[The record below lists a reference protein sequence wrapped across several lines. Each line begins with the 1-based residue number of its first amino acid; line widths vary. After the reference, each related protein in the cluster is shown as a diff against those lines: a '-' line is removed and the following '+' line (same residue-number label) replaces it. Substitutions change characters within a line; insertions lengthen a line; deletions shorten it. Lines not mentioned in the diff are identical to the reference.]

1 MADLEAVLAD
11 VSYLMA
17 MEKSKSTPAARAS
30 KKITLP
36 EPSIRSVMQKY
47 LEERGEL
54 TFDKIFHQKIG
65 FLLFKDYCMNE
76 IDEAVPQLKFYE
88 EIKEYEKLDSEEE
101 RLSRSRQIYDTYIM
115 KELLSCSH
123 PFSKQAVDHV
133 QTHLAKKQVPAS
145 LFQPYIEEIC
155 DSLRGKI
162 FQKFMESDKFT
173 RFCQWKNVELNIHL
187 TMNDFSVHRIIGRGG
202 FGEVYG
208 CRKADTGKMYAMKC
222 LDKKRIKMK
231 QGETLALNE
240 RIMLSLVST
249 GDCPFIVCMTYAFH
263 TPDKLCFILDLMNG
277 GDLHYH
283 LSQHGVFSEKEMR
296 FYATEIIL
304 GLEHMHNRFV
314 VYRDLKPANI
324 LLDEHG
330 HVRISDLGLACDFSK
345 KKPHASVGTHGYM
358 APEVLQKGTA
368 YDSSADWFS
377 LGCML
382 FKLLRGHSPFRQHKT
397 KDKHEIDRM
406 TLTVNVELPDSFSPE
421 LKSLL
426 EGLLQRDVSKRLGCQ
441 GRSAQEVKEHPFFK
455 GIDWQQ
461 VYLQK
466 YPPPLIP
473 PRGEVNAAD
482 AFDIGSFDEEDTKG
496 IKLLDSDQE
505 LYKNFPLVISE
516 RWQQEVAETV
526 YDAVNADTDKIEA
539 RKRAKNKQLGH
550 EEDYALGKDCIMHG
564 YMLKLGNP
572 FLTQWQR
579 RYFYL
584 FPNRLEWRGEGES
597 RQSLGCSLMGSS
609 QSAAVREAGVMLE
622 WIQLGL
628 TFLIRDEDRGP
639 PPSAPPLLLS
649 VIPGGFI
656 KQLVRETEQEAK
668 AARQR
673 KESRVGTK
681 EEVRAEGSHPAT
693 GSWVSPGV
701 PQASSK
707 PSETSPK
714 PAETPRPGASKVG
727 KPLWSGK
734 SPKDSFLGGS
744 SPSPAPAPSQG
755 PQRGSKVPVKEGDVP
770 KGTVPE
776 STKEKGTPLRH
787 EEPPAKVKT
796 QRELLSARKEPEKMK
811 KDVGRGKKEPREIKK
826 PEKTTNKSE
835 SVKEE
840 PGGIQEKSTDVGKEE
855 GTAKE
860 SSGRSKEMSKSMEKD
875 QDQEA
880 LGESTDKDQA
890 PRDVWYEA
898 EKVWLIQQ
906 DGFTLATQLKPDV
919 GTPELPAGRVRVRRD
934 EDGTVTEVDED
945 SVQRTNPPSLDQAE
959 DLAALISLNECSV
972 MNTLRQRFRARLPCT
987 YAGPNLV
994 AIATRTA
1001 PASGV
1006 PRGKR
1011 DNLPPHIC
1019 SLAHR
1024 AYRNLLMQR
1033 QDQAIIPLG
1042 HSGAG
1047 RTRCC
1052 QSALEYLVG
1061 TAGSLDGRVTVEKI
1075 QAMFTVLGAFGSVT
1089 TGHSSSSTRFSMV
1102 LSLDFSATG
1111 QVTAAHL
1118 QTLLLERARVS
1129 QQPEGESSFNVFPLL
1144 LAGLDVAERTMLH
1157 LHQVAESN
1165 SFGIKP
1171 FTKPEDKQRAS
1182 VAFSQ
1187 LRAAM
1192 GTLGITPE
1200 EQAAVWRILAGIYH
1214 LGAAGACKVGRKQFL
1229 RFESASHAAEVL
1241 GCDVEEL
1248 GTAVFK
1254 HHLKHILAQVTAR
1267 GRPQAEESPPG
1278 PKMTGVECVEGMASG
1293 LYEELFAAVVL
1304 LINRSFSSQ
1313 HLSMASIAVV
1323 DTPGFQSPRQQR
1335 SERAATFEE
1344 LCHNYVQERLQ
1355 GLFYEKTFLREMERY
1370 REENVEVS
1378 FDLPERSPLAT
1389 LSIIDLICSQPQVLP
1404 GSPGAA
1410 RRGLLWILDEE
1421 VLIPGSGD
1429 GTAFERLCS
1438 YFATKGPDQEGEG
1451 HLRRCEQTL
1460 HFEICHQLGT
1470 APVRYDLT
1478 GWVSKAKFNLS
1489 AQNAIQVLQNS
1500 TLAAVRELV
1509 QPRAGA
1515 PLSCRALAGLEGRS
1529 QAALHRNAC
1538 LRKTFA
1544 SSFAAVR
1551 KRSVC
1556 AQIKL
1561 QADALTNLLRR
1572 AQLHFVHCLLPG
1584 MGQEGPVPRPPA
1596 PPDAAPQ
1603 LDVVALRTQLEGTQL
1618 LDALRLH
1625 RVGYSDRLL
1634 LTQFRRRFQV
1644 LAPEVMKK
1652 HNSAYEVPNESK
1664 AIEELFQALDL
1675 EKKSIAIGRTQ
1686 VFLKPGVISR
1696 LEKQR
1701 DKLIAQKMTLLQ
1713 AACKGFL
1720 SRQKFKR
1727 LKIQRLAVRC
1737 IQKNVVVFQAVRHWP
1752 WWQLLSH
1759 VRPLLSIN
1767 VAEEQLRAKEEELAA
1782 LRRKLEKSEQACS
1795 ELRQNTESLESK
1807 IIDLTTEL
1815 SDERYKGD
1823 VTCQAL
1829 DGERAERLRGTRE
1842 LQELQSKHD
1851 QVQKKLEAVEKQL
1864 EEAQQLV
1871 QLREMKI
1878 SGSGGE
1884 DEWQVRFD
1892 CAQTEIVF
1900 LRKRLA
1906 QLEERLE
1913 VELGTR
1919 TGLEQKLGEAQAAC
1933 QAARDG
1939 AQRLRRRCH
1948 RLLCELEDARVL
1960 AENQQSRSHELE
1972 KRQKKF
1978 DLQLAQALGQS
1989 AFEKSLR
1996 EKLSQEN
2003 TSIRWEMGKL
2013 QQSLEHKEAEVAR
2026 LEQQVA
2032 VLAGRVQELSSPGA
2046 TDTVPVLKKKLWDL
2060 EGSAADQKKE
2070 LERQTAAVDHL
2081 EQLHE
2086 RLELE
2091 IERMKQIH
2099 QKELEDKDEE
2109 LEDTQKSCQ
2118 KRLRQLEMQLE
2129 QEHEQKQ
2136 MVLHEKQDLEGLI
2149 GTLCEQIGHRDFDV
2163 EKRLRRDLRRTRALL
2178 ADVQLLL
2185 AAPAEPRGS
2194 AQELENLRKQLEESE
2209 AKCAEAQRSQQT
2221 AALELENLHT
2231 ELETLS
2237 KSKTLVDEQLFQLQH
2252 ERADLLKRIDE
2263 DQEDLNELMEKHK
2276 ALIAQSAT
2284 DIAQIREL
2292 QTQVEDVKKE
2302 KQSLQEKLQAAQA
2315 RAAQLEQ
2322 SPAERSIVSR
2332 QEARIRDL
2340 ESQLDFQAVQMKR
2353 FEVLVLRLR
2362 DSIIQM
2368 GEELEKAAESEAR
2381 EKENTRYYQRRM
2393 EEMKADMDELVQ
2405 RELESSRR
2413 RMELEQ
2419 QLAELA
2425 EVRQVLQ
2432 ADLGTSIRRI
2442 ADLQVALEGLRDSDD
2457 SDAESVQTVQESL
2470 CSRRDTDAC
2479 STVGSVLSLEPT
2491 ESVKSWPSS
2500 STGWTSLA
2508 SASVAGSISAP
2519 SIGSRSTQSLRVSR
2533 DTKDPA
2539 LSRPLSSRSSA
2550 RPGEAADTGRTASPL
2565 LAARR
2570 REYGKPLA
2578 EEEDLESPKKPVDR
2592 TGEMSPSV
2600 LRRGGSPAADG
2611 RFPSAVSPPVPSRRR
2626 LSVAS
2631 GPVSVASGPVSSS
2644 AALSEYVEEL
2654 RRQRGAERELGLPAL
2669 GDTSPLPIY
2678 RTTGASALRRSRAV
2692 PAAEEPPG
2700 RLEGDQA
2707 GEGEGAGTSLTR
2719 SSSLRSMA
2727 SEPAEPPRSPALKK
2741 TSKFG
2746 SYDSLLPALDGSSR
2760 RPSSPAAGTEVPR
2773 LSSWRSCLEPS
2784 LEDVELGKEP
2794 EGFLSSLSGDGLG
2807 EGKGSDPFSW
2817 RIPTL
2822 NYERRTK
2829 VDFDDFLPAIRKSRS
2844 ASSLARPR
2852 RDRRDG
2858 HRPLTV
2864 RFEDEALAGSLEPS
2878 DTKCTAKGSPA
2889 PREEPGDLSDS
2900 SSSSGSH
2907 LSSRS
2912 ADSIKRRPQARGDGE
2927 GASGRAGSQG
2937 SAMSRRAEAEG
2948 KEDDVSSIMRK
2959 YLGKE

>member
-1 MADLEAVLAD
+1 MAI
-11 VSYLMA
+11 S
-17 MEKSKSTPAARAS
+17 
-30 KKITLP
+30 
-36 EPSIRSVMQKY
+36 
-47 LEERGEL
+47 
-54 TFDKIFHQKIG
+54 
-65 FLLFKDYCMNE
+65 
-76 IDEAVPQLKFYE
+76 
-88 EIKEYEKLDSEEE
+88 
-101 RLSRSRQIYDTYIM
+101 SR
-115 KELLSCSH
+115 
-123 PFSKQAVDHV
+123 
-133 QTHLAKKQVPAS
+133 
-145 LFQPYIEEIC
+145 
-155 DSLRGKI
+155 
-162 FQKFMESDKFT
+162 
-173 RFCQWKNVELNIHL
+173 
-187 TMNDFSVHRIIGRGG
+187 
-202 FGEVYG
+202 
-208 CRKADTGKMYAMKC
+208 
-222 LDKKRIKMK
+222 
-231 QGETLALNE
+231 LALWE
-240 RIMLSLVST
+240 
-249 GDCPFIVCMTYAFH
+249 
-263 TPDKLCFILDLMNG
+263 
-277 GDLHYH
+277 
-283 LSQHGVFSEKEMR
+283 
-296 FYATEIIL
+296 
-304 GLEHMHNRFV
+304 
-314 VYRDLKPANI
+314 
-324 LLDEHG
+324 
-330 HVRISDLGLACDFSK
+330 
-345 KKPHASVGTHGYM
+345 
-358 APEVLQKGTA
+358 QK
-368 YDSSADWFS
+368 
-377 LGCML
+377 
-382 FKLLRGHSPFRQHKT
+382 
-397 KDKHEIDRM
+397 
-406 TLTVNVELPDSFSPE
+406 
-421 LKSLL
+421 
-426 EGLLQRDVSKRLGCQ
+426 
-441 GRSAQEVKEHPFFK
+441 
-455 GIDWQQ
+455 
-461 VYLQK
+461 
-466 YPPPLIP
+466 
-473 PRGEVNAAD
+473 
-482 AFDIGSFDEEDTKG
+482 
-496 IKLLDSDQE
+496 
-505 LYKNFPLVISE
+505 
-516 RWQQEVAETV
+516 
-526 YDAVNADTDKIEA
+526 
-539 RKRAKNKQLGH
+539 
-550 EEDYALGKDCIMHG
+550 
-564 YMLKLGNP
+564 
-572 FLTQWQR
+572 
-579 RYFYL
+579 
-584 FPNRLEWRGEGES
+584 
-597 RQSLGCSLMGSS
+597 
-609 QSAAVREAGVMLE
+609 
-622 WIQLGL
+622 
-628 TFLIRDEDRGP
+628 IRDEDRGP

-668 AARQR
+668 AARRR

-681 EEVRAEGSHPAT
+681 DEPAGKDGEASKGPLRNGLKAEGQGDKGVTAPPHKDLPPEKAVLGTVPSKTPAPAPGPAAPAPKPAETPPKKAETSPKTAAPASKPAETPLKTAAPAPKPAETLPKTAAPAPKPAETLPKTAAPAPKPAETPLKRAETPHKPAET
-693 GSWVSPGV
+693 SSKTAETSSKTAE
-701 PQASSK
+701 ASSK
-707 PSETSPK
+707 PSETTPK
-714 PAETPRPGASKVG
+714 PAETPRPGAPTVG
-727 KPLWSGK
+727 KPLWPGK
-734 SPKDSFLGGS
+734 SPKDSFLGGG
-744 SPSPAPAPSQG
+744 PPTPAPAPSQG
-755 PQRGSKVPVKEGDVP
+755 PQRSSKVPVKEGDVP

-776 STKEKGTPLRH
+776 SIKKEKGTVPESIKKEKGTVPESTKKEKGTVPENTKKEKGTVPESIKKEKGTVPENTKKEKGTPLRH
-787 EEPPAKVKT
+787 EGPPAKVKP

-811 KDVGRGKKEPREIKK
+811 KDVGHGKKEAREIKK
-826 PEKTTNKSE
+826 PEKTTDESE
-835 SVKEE
+835 GLKGE
-840 PGGIQEKSTDVGKEE
+840 PGGTQEKSTDVKKEVGKVKEDLGKGKEMLKE
-855 GTAKE
+855 SKGTGKSTDKDQAKE
-860 SSGRSKEMSKSMEKD
+860 TSGKSKEMSKSTEKD
-875 QDQEA
+875 QDKEA

-934 EDGTVTEVDED
+934 EDGTVSEVDED

-987 YAGPNLV
+987 YAGPSLV
-994 AIATRTA
+994 AIGTGPATPG
-1001 PASGV
+1001 PAGKV

-1033 QDQAIIPLG
+1033 QDQAIVPLG

-1061 TAGSLDGRVTVEKI
+1061 MAGSLEGRVSVEKI

-1089 TGHSSSSTRFSMV
+1089 TSHSSSSTRFSMV

-1118 QTLLLERARVS
+1118 QTLLLERARVA
-1129 QQPEGESSFNVFPLL
+1129 QQPEGESSFNIFPLL

-1171 FTKPEDKQRAS
+1171 FTKPEDKQRAA

-1192 GTLGITPE
+1192 GTLGITTE
-1200 EQAAVWRILAGIYH
+1200 EQAALWRILAGIYH

-1229 RFESASHAAEVL
+1229 RFESASRAAEVL

-1248 GTAVFK
+1248 STAVFK
-1254 HHLKHILAQVTAR
+1254 HHLRHILAQVTAR
-1267 GRPQAEESPPG
+1267 GQPQAEESQPE
-1278 PKMTGVECVEGMASG
+1278 PKMTGAECVQGMASG
-1293 LYEELFAAVVL
+1293 LYEELFAAVVS

-1323 DTPGFQSPRQQR
+1323 DSPGFQSPRQQR

-1389 LSIIDLICSQPQVLP
+1389 LSIIDLSCSQPQVLP
-1404 GSPGAA
+1404 GSAGAA

-1438 YFATKGPDQEGEG
+1438 YFATKGPDQEG

-1500 TLAAVRELV
+1500 TVAAVRELLR
-1509 QPRAGA
+1509 PRAGA
-1515 PLSCRALAGLEGRS
+1515 PLSCRGLAGLEGRS

-1544 SSFAAVR
+1544 SSLAALR

-1572 AQLHFVHCLLPG
+1572 SQLHFVHCLLPG

-1603 LDVVALRTQLEGTQL
+1603 LDMVALRTQLEGTQL

-1652 HNSAYEVPNESK
+1652 HSSAYEVPDESK

-1675 EKKSIAIGRTQ
+1675 EKKSVAIGRTQ
-1686 VFLKPGVISR
+1686 VFLKPGVMSR

-1727 LKIQRLAVRC
+1727 LKIQRLAIRC
-1737 IQKNVVVFQAVRHWP
+1737 IQKNLLVFQTVRHWP

-1759 VRPLLSIN
+1759 VRPLLSVN
-1767 VAEEQLRAKEEELAA
+1767 LAEEQLRAKEEELAA

-1795 ELRQNTESLESK
+1795 ELRLTTESLESK

-1851 QVQKKLEAVEKQL
+1851 QVQKKLESVEKQL

-1913 VELGTR
+1913 AELGTR

-1939 AQRLRRRCH
+1939 AQRLRRRCQ
-1948 RLLCELEDARVL
+1948 RLACELEDARVL

-2032 VLAGRVQELSSPGA
+2032 VLAGRVQELSGPGA
-2046 TDTVPVLKKKLWDL
+2046 TDTVPALKKKLWDL
-2060 EGSAADQKKE
+2060 EGSAAEQKKE

-2081 EQLHE
+2081 EQAHE

-2185 AAPAEPRGS
+2185 PAPAQPAGS
-2194 AQELENLRKQLEESE
+2194 AQELEHLRKQLEESQ
-2209 AKCAEAQRSQQT
+2209 AKCAEVQGAQQT
-2221 AALELENLHT
+2221 TAQELENLHT

-2237 KSKTLVDEQLFQLQH
+2237 RNKTLVDEQLVQLQH

-2302 KQSLQEKLQAAQA
+2302 KQGLQEKLQAAQA
-2315 RAAQLEQ
+2315 RVAQLEQ
-2322 SPAERSIVSR
+2322 CPAERSIVSR

-2457 SDAESVQTVQESL
+2457 SDADSVRTARESL

-2479 STVGSVLSLEPT
+2479 SSVGSVLSLEPA
-2491 ESVKSWPSS
+2491 ESIKSWPSS
-2500 STGWTSLA
+2500 SAGWTSLA

-2519 SIGSRSTQSLRVSR
+2519 SLGSRSTQSLRVSR

-2539 LSRPLSSRSSA
+2539 LTPLSSRSAA
-2550 RPGEAADTGRTASPL
+2550 RPGEAADRGKTESPL
-2565 LAARR
+2565 LRARR

-2578 EEEDLESPKKPVDR
+2578 EEEELESPKKPVDR
-2592 TGEMSPSV
+2592 TGETSPSV
-2600 LRRGGSPAADG
+2600 LRRGGSPAPDG
-2611 RFPSAVSPPVPSRRR
+2611 RFPSAVSPPVPGRRR

-2631 GPVSVASGPVSSS
+2631 GPVPSS

-2654 RRQRGAERELGLPAL
+2654 RRQREPGLPGL

-2678 RTTGASALRRSRAV
+2678 RTTGAAALRRSRAV

-2700 RLEGDQA
+2700 RLQGDQA
-2707 GEGEGAGTSLTR
+2707 GDGEGAGASLTR

-2741 TSKFG
+2741 ASKFG
-2746 SYDSLLPALDGSSR
+2746 SYDSLLLALDGSGR

-2773 LSSWRSCLEPS
+2773 LGSWRSCLEPA
-2784 LEDVELGKEP
+2784 LEDAEPGKEP
-2794 EGFLSSLSGDGLG
+2794 QGFLSSLSSDGLG
-2807 EGKGSDPFSW
+2807 EGKASDPFSW

-2829 VDFDDFLPAIRKSRS
+2829 VDFDDFLPAIRKSCS

-2864 RFEDEALAGSLEPS
+2864 RFEDEAVAGGLES
-2878 DTKCTAKGSPA
+2878 SETKAKCGSA
-2889 PREEPGDLSDS
+2889 SREEPGDFSDS
-2900 SSSSGSH
+2900 SSSSGSR

-2912 ADSIKRRPQARGDGE
+2912 AGSVKRRPQPPGGDGE
-2927 GASGRAGSQG
+2927 GSSGRAGTQG

-2948 KEDDVSSIMRK
+2948 KEDDVSSIMKK
-2959 YLGKE
+2959 YLGKD

>member
-1 MADLEAVLAD
+1 MAI
-11 VSYLMA
+11 S
-17 MEKSKSTPAARAS
+17 
-30 KKITLP
+30 
-36 EPSIRSVMQKY
+36 
-47 LEERGEL
+47 
-54 TFDKIFHQKIG
+54 
-65 FLLFKDYCMNE
+65 
-76 IDEAVPQLKFYE
+76 
-88 EIKEYEKLDSEEE
+88 
-101 RLSRSRQIYDTYIM
+101 SR
-115 KELLSCSH
+115 
-123 PFSKQAVDHV
+123 
-133 QTHLAKKQVPAS
+133 
-145 LFQPYIEEIC
+145 
-155 DSLRGKI
+155 
-162 FQKFMESDKFT
+162 
-173 RFCQWKNVELNIHL
+173 
-187 TMNDFSVHRIIGRGG
+187 
-202 FGEVYG
+202 
-208 CRKADTGKMYAMKC
+208 
-222 LDKKRIKMK
+222 
-231 QGETLALNE
+231 LALWE
-240 RIMLSLVST
+240 
-249 GDCPFIVCMTYAFH
+249 
-263 TPDKLCFILDLMNG
+263 
-277 GDLHYH
+277 
-283 LSQHGVFSEKEMR
+283 
-296 FYATEIIL
+296 
-304 GLEHMHNRFV
+304 
-314 VYRDLKPANI
+314 
-324 LLDEHG
+324 
-330 HVRISDLGLACDFSK
+330 
-345 KKPHASVGTHGYM
+345 
-358 APEVLQKGTA
+358 QK
-368 YDSSADWFS
+368 
-377 LGCML
+377 
-382 FKLLRGHSPFRQHKT
+382 
-397 KDKHEIDRM
+397 
-406 TLTVNVELPDSFSPE
+406 
-421 LKSLL
+421 
-426 EGLLQRDVSKRLGCQ
+426 
-441 GRSAQEVKEHPFFK
+441 
-455 GIDWQQ
+455 
-461 VYLQK
+461 
-466 YPPPLIP
+466 
-473 PRGEVNAAD
+473 
-482 AFDIGSFDEEDTKG
+482 
-496 IKLLDSDQE
+496 
-505 LYKNFPLVISE
+505 
-516 RWQQEVAETV
+516 
-526 YDAVNADTDKIEA
+526 
-539 RKRAKNKQLGH
+539 
-550 EEDYALGKDCIMHG
+550 
-564 YMLKLGNP
+564 
-572 FLTQWQR
+572 
-579 RYFYL
+579 
-584 FPNRLEWRGEGES
+584 
-597 RQSLGCSLMGSS
+597 
-609 QSAAVREAGVMLE
+609 
-622 WIQLGL
+622 
-628 TFLIRDEDRGP
+628 IRDEDRGP

-656 KQLVRETEQEAK
+656 RQLVRETEQEAK
-668 AARQR
+668 AARRR

-681 EEVRAEGSHPAT
+681 EEPTEKDGEAGGGGAAEGPLRNGLKAEGQGAKGVTAPPHKELPPEKAVPGTVPSKIPAPAPGPAAPAPKPAEATPKKAETSPKTAAPVPKLAETPPKRAETPRKPAEASSKPAET
-693 GSWVSPGV
+693 SPKTAE
-701 PQASSK
+701 ASSK
-707 PSETSPK
+707 PSETTPK
-714 PAETPRPGASKVG
+714 LAETPRPGAPKVG
-727 KPLWSGK
+727 KPLWPGK
-734 SPKDSFLGGS
+734 SLRDSFLGGS
-744 SPSPAPAPSQG
+744 PPAPAPAPSQG
-755 PQRGSKVPVKEGDVP
+755 PQQGSKVPAKEGNVA
-770 KGTVPE
+770 KGTVPETTKKEKGTVLETTKEKGTVLDTTKKEKGTVTETTKEKGTVLETTKKEKGTVTE
-776 STKEKGTPLRH
+776 STKEKGTAPRR
-787 EEPPAKVKT
+787 EEPLAKVKA
-796 QRELLSARKEPEKMK
+796 QWELLSARKEPEKMK
-811 KDVGRGKKEPREIKK
+811 KDVGRGKKEPKEIKK
-826 PEKTTNKSE
+826 PEKNTNKSE
-835 SVKEE
+835 GVKGE
-840 PGGIQEKSTDVGKEE
+840 PGGIQEKSTDVGKEVGKVKEELGKGKEMLKESE
-855 GTAKE
+855 GIGKSMEKDQAKE
-860 SSGRSKEMSKSMEKD
+860 TSGTSKETSKSMEKD
-875 QDQEA
+875 QDKEA
-880 LGESTDKDQA
+880 SGESTDKEQA

-959 DLAALISLNECSV
+959 DLAALVSLNECSV
-972 MNTLRQRFRARLPCT
+972 LNTLRQRYRARLPCT
-987 YAGPNLV
+987 YAGSSLV
-994 AIATRTA
+994 AIATGPA
-1001 PASGV
+1001 PAGGAGKV

-1052 QSALEYLVG
+1052 QSALEFLVG
-1061 TAGSLDGRVTVEKI
+1061 TAGSLDGRVSVEKI

-1089 TGHSSSSTRFSMV
+1089 TSHSSSSTRFSMV

-1118 QTLLLERARVS
+1118 QTLLLERTRVA
-1129 QQPEGESSFNVFPLL
+1129 QQPEGESSFNIFPLL

-1157 LHQVAESN
+1157 LHQAAESN

-1182 VAFSQ
+1182 VAFTQ

-1192 GTLGITPE
+1192 GTLGITRE

-1229 RFESASHAAEVL
+1229 RFESASRAAEVL

-1254 HHLKHILAQVTAR
+1254 HHLRHILAQVTAR

-1278 PKMTGVECVEGMASG
+1278 PKMTGVECVEGMAAG
-1293 LYEELFAAVVL
+1293 LYEELFAAVVS

-1335 SERAATFEE
+1335 GERAATFEE

-1389 LSIIDLICSQPQVLP
+1389 LSIIDLSCSQPQVLP

-1451 HLRRCEQTL
+1451 QLRRCEQTL

-1500 TLAAVRELV
+1500 TVAAVRELV

-1584 MGQEGPVPRPPA
+1584 MGQEGPVPWPPA

-1652 HNSAYEVPNESK
+1652 HNSAYEVPDESK

-1675 EKKSIAIGRTQ
+1675 EKKSVAVGRTQ

-1727 LKIQRLAVRC
+1727 LKIQRLAIRC
-1737 IQKNVVVFQAVRHWP
+1737 IQKNLVVFQAVRHWP

-1759 VRPLLSIN
+1759 VRPLLSVN

-1842 LQELQSKHD
+1842 LQELQSKHN
-1851 QVQKKLEAVEKQL
+1851 QVQKKLESVEKQL

-1913 VELGTR
+1913 AELGTR

-1939 AQRLRRRCH
+1939 AQRLRRRCQ
-1948 RLLCELEDARVL
+1948 RLACELEDARVL

-2013 QQSLEHKEAEVAR
+2013 QQSLQGVGMMPLEMLWALRAGCECPGSDPRSAQHKEAEVAR

-2032 VLAGRVQELSSPGA
+2032 VLAGRVQELSAPGT
-2046 TDTVPVLKKKLWDL
+2046 TDTVPALKKKLWDL
-2060 EGSAADQKKE
+2060 EGSAAEQKKE

-2081 EQLHE
+2081 EQVHE

-2185 AAPAEPRGS
+2185 AAPAEPGAS
-2194 AQELENLRKQLEESE
+2194 AQELEHLRKQLEESE
-2209 AKCAEAQRSQQT
+2209 ARCAEAQRSQQT
-2221 AALELENLHT
+2221 VALELENLHT

-2237 KSKTLVDEQLFQLQH
+2237 RNKTLVDEQLFQLQH

-2322 SPAERSIVSR
+2322 CPAERSIVSR

-2381 EKENTRYYQRRM
+2381 ERENTRYYQRRM

-2425 EVRQVLQ
+2425 EVRQALQ

-2457 SDAESVQTVQESL
+2457 SDADSARTARESQ

-2479 STVGSVLSLEPT
+2479 SSVGSVLSLEPA
-2491 ESVKSWPSS
+2491 ESLKSWPSS
-2500 STGWTSLA
+2500 SAGWTSLA
-2508 SASVAGSISAP
+2508 SASVAGSVSAP

-2533 DTKDPA
+2533 DTKDAA
-2539 LSRPLSSRSSA
+2539 LSRPLSSRSAA
-2550 RPGEAADTGRTASPL
+2550 RPSDAADPGRTASPL
-2565 LAARR
+2565 PGTRR

-2578 EEEDLESPKKPVDR
+2578 EEEELESPKKPVER
-2592 TGEMSPSV
+2592 IAETSPSM

-2611 RFPSAVSPPVPSRRR
+2611 RVPSAMSPPVPGRRR

-2631 GPVSVASGPVSSS
+2631 GPVPSS

-2654 RRQRGAERELGLPAL
+2654 RRQRGAEREPGLPAL
-2669 GDTSPLPIY
+2669 GDPSPLPIY
-2678 RTTGASALRRSRAV
+2678 RTTGAAALRRSRAV
-2692 PAAEEPPG
+2692 PAAEELPG

-2707 GEGEGAGTSLTR
+2707 GEGEGAGGSLTR

-2741 TSKFG
+2741 ASKFG
-2746 SYDSLLPALDGSSR
+2746 SYDSLLPALDGSGR
-2760 RPSSPAAGTEVPR
+2760 RPSSPAAGMEVPR

-2794 EGFLSSLSGDGLG
+2794 EAFLSSVSSEGLG

-2864 RFEDEALAGSLEPS
+2864 RFEDEAGPEPS
-2878 DTKCTAKGSPA
+2878 EAKGTAKS
-2889 PREEPGDLSDS
+2889 REEPGDLSDS

-2912 ADSIKRRPQARGDGE
+2912 ADSIKRRPQPARGAGE
-2927 GASGRAGSQG
+2927 GSSGTLGSG
-2937 SAMSRRAEAEG
+2937 TSRRAEAEG
-2948 KEDDVSSIMRK
+2948 KEDDVSSIMKK
-2959 YLGKE
+2959 YLGKD

>member
-1 MADLEAVLAD
+1 MYWDVLDGPHCSMHRAILAAGD
-11 VSYLMA
+11 SALGVSM
-17 MEKSKSTPAARAS
+17 
-30 KKITLP
+30 
-36 EPSIRSVMQKY
+36 
-47 LEERGEL
+47 
-54 TFDKIFHQKIG
+54 
-65 FLLFKDYCMNE
+65 
-76 IDEAVPQLKFYE
+76 
-88 EIKEYEKLDSEEE
+88 
-101 RLSRSRQIYDTYIM
+101 
-115 KELLSCSH
+115 ELLG
-123 PFSKQAVDHV
+123 Q
-133 QTHLAKKQVPAS
+133 
-145 LFQPYIEEIC
+145 
-155 DSLRGKI
+155 
-162 FQKFMESDKFT
+162 
-173 RFCQWKNVELNIHL
+173 
-187 TMNDFSVHRIIGRGG
+187 
-202 FGEVYG
+202 
-208 CRKADTGKMYAMKC
+208 
-222 LDKKRIKMK
+222 
-231 QGETLALNE
+231 
-240 RIMLSLVST
+240 MLSDQEVCT
-249 GDCPFIVCMTYAFH
+249 GDTRVEAEEQQ
-263 TPDKLCFILDLMNG
+263 G
-277 GDLHYH
+277 
-283 LSQHGVFSEKEMR
+283 
-296 FYATEIIL
+296 
-304 GLEHMHNRFV
+304 
-314 VYRDLKPANI
+314 PA
-324 LLDEHG
+324 
-330 HVRISDLGLACDFSK
+330 V
-345 KKPHASVGTHGYM
+345 
-358 APEVLQKGTA
+358 
-368 YDSSADWFS
+368 
-377 LGCML
+377 
-382 FKLLRGHSPFRQHKT
+382 
-397 KDKHEIDRM
+397 
-406 TLTVNVELPDSFSPE
+406 
-421 LKSLL
+421 
-426 EGLLQRDVSKRLGCQ
+426 
-441 GRSAQEVKEHPFFK
+441 
-455 GIDWQQ
+455 
-461 VYLQK
+461 
-466 YPPPLIP
+466 PPPLPRRGPGATAAWLAGIP
-473 PRGEVNAAD
+473 VPVWDTSTHRPR
-482 AFDIGSFDEEDTKG
+482 
-496 IKLLDSDQE
+496 Q
-505 LYKNFPLVISE
+505 
-516 RWQQEVAETV
+516 
-526 YDAVNADTDKIEA
+526 
-539 RKRAKNKQLGH
+539 
-550 EEDYALGKDCIMHG
+550 
-564 YMLKLGNP
+564 
-572 FLTQWQR
+572 
-579 RYFYL
+579 
-584 FPNRLEWRGEGES
+584 
-597 RQSLGCSLMGSS
+597 
-609 QSAAVREAGVMLE
+609 
-622 WIQLGL
+622 
-628 TFLIRDEDRGP
+628 IRDEDRGP

-668 AARQR
+668 EARRRR

-681 EEVRAEGSHPAT
+681 EEPTGKDGEPRAGAASEGPLRNGLKAEGQGGKGVTAPPNKELPPVPGTVPSKTPAPGPAETPPKKTETSPKTAAPAPKSAETPPKRAETPCRPT
-693 GSWVSPGV
+693 VT
-701 PQASSK
+701 SSK
-707 PSETSPK
+707 PETSPKTAEAPSKPAETTPKPVETTPK
-714 PAETPRPGASKVG
+714 PAETPQPGAPKVG
-727 KPLWSGK
+727 KLLWPRK
-734 SPKDSFLGGS
+734 SLKDTFLGGS
-744 SPSPAPAPSQG
+744 PPTPAPAPSQG
-755 PQRGSKVPVKEGDVP
+755 PQRGSKVPVKEGDTP
-770 KGTVPE
+770 KGTNPESIKKEKGTIPESTKEKGTIPESTKEKGTILESTKEKGTVPE
-776 STKEKGTPLRH
+776 STKKKGKISEGTKKEKGTILETTKEKGTIPESTKKEKGTIPESSKKEKGTILETTKEKGTILENTKKGTILESSKKEKGTALRH
-787 EEPPAKVKT
+787 EEPPAKGKA

-811 KDVGRGKKEPREIKK
+811 KDVGGGKPEPREVKK
-826 PEKTTNKSE
+826 PEKATNKPE
-835 SVKEE
+835 GLKGE
-840 PGGIQEKSTDVGKEE
+840 PGGMQEKSTDVGREVGKVKEE
-855 GTAKE
+855 LGKGKEMLKE
-860 SSGRSKEMSKSMEKD
+860 SKGIGKSTDKDQAEETPGRSQEVSKSMEKE
-875 QDQEA
+875 QDGEA
-880 LGESTDKDQA
+880 SGESTDKDQA

-898 EKVWLIQQ
+898 EKVWLMQQ

-934 EDGTVTEVDED
+934 EDGTITEVDED

-972 MNTLRQRFRARLPCT
+972 MHTLRQRFRARLPCT
-987 YAGPNLV
+987 YAGPSLV
-994 AIATRTA
+994 AIATATA
-1001 PASGV
+1001 DSTGKI
-1006 PRGKR
+1006 PRGKP
-1011 DNLPPHIC
+1011 DSLPPHIC

-1024 AYRNLLMQR
+1024 AYRNLLLQR
-1033 QDQAIIPLG
+1033 QDQAIVPLG

-1052 QSALEYLVG
+1052 QRALEYLVG

-1075 QAMFTVLGAFGSVT
+1075 QAMFTVLGAFGSVS

-1118 QTLLLERARVS
+1118 QTLLLERARVA
-1129 QQPEGESSFNVFPLL
+1129 QQPEGESSFNIFPLL

-1171 FTKPEDKQRAS
+1171 FTKPEDKQRAL

-1192 GTLGITPE
+1192 GTLGITVE
-1200 EQAAVWRILAGIYH
+1200 EQAAVWRVLAGIYH

-1229 RFESASHAAEVL
+1229 RFESASRAAEVL

-1248 GTAVFK
+1248 GSAVFK
-1254 HHLKHILAQVTAR
+1254 HHLRHILAQVTAR

-1278 PKMTGVECVEGMASG
+1278 LKMTGVECVEGMASG
-1293 LYEELFAAVVL
+1293 LYEELFAAVVS

-1313 HLSMASIAVV
+1313 HLSMGSISIV

-1335 SERAATFEE
+1335 RERAATFEE

-1355 GLFYEKTFLREMERY
+1355 GLFYEKTFLREIERY

-1378 FDLPERSPLAT
+1378 FDLPERSPLAM
-1389 LSIIDLICSQPQVLP
+1389 LSIIDLSCSQPQVLK
-1404 GSPGAA
+1404 GSTGDA

-1421 VLIPGSGD
+1421 VLVPGSGD

-1438 YFATKGPDQEGEG
+1438 YFATKASHQDGEG

-1500 TLAAVRELV
+1500 TVSAVRELV
-1509 QPRAGA
+1509 RARAEA
-1515 PLSCRALAGLEGRS
+1515 PLCCPALAGLEGRS
-1529 QAALHRNAC
+1529 QANLHRNAC
-1538 LRKTFA
+1538 LRKTF
-1544 SSFAAVR
+1544 SSSLAAVR

-1572 AQLHFVHCLLPG
+1572 SQLHFVHCLLPG
-1584 MGQEGPVPRPPA
+1584 MGGEGPVPRPPA

-1652 HNSAYEVPNESK
+1652 HNSAYEVPDESK

-1675 EKKSIAIGRTQ
+1675 EKKSVAIGRTQ

-1727 LKIQRLAVRC
+1727 LKIQRLAIRC
-1737 IQKNVVVFQAVRHWP
+1737 IQKNLQVFQAVRHWP

-1759 VRPLLSIN
+1759 LRPLLSVN
-1767 VAEEQLRAKEEELAA
+1767 LAEEQLRAKEEELAA

-1795 ELRQNTESLESK
+1795 ELRQTTESLESK

-1851 QVQKKLEAVEKQL
+1851 QVQKKLESVEKQL

-1913 VELGTR
+1913 AELGTR
-1919 TGLEQKLGEAQAAC
+1919 TGLEQKLAEAQAAC

-1939 AQRLRRRCH
+1939 AQRLRRRCQ
-1948 RLLCELEDARVL
+1948 RLACELEDARVL
-1960 AENQQSRSHELE
+1960 AESQQSRSHELE
-1972 KRQKKF
+1972 KRQKRF

-2032 VLAGRVQELSSPGA
+2032 VLASRVQELSTPGA
-2046 TDTVPVLKKKLWDL
+2046 MDTVPGLKKKLWDL
-2060 EGSAADQKKE
+2060 EGSAAEQKKD
-2070 LERQTAAVDHL
+2070 LERQTAAVEHL

-2091 IERMKQIH
+2091 MERMKQIH

-2129 QEHEQKQ
+2129 QEHEQRQ
-2136 MVLHEKQDLEGLI
+2136 MVLHEKHDLEGLI

-2163 EKRLRRDLRRTRALL
+2163 EKRLRRDLRRSRALL
-2178 ADVQLLL
+2178 ADAQLLL
-2185 AAPAEPRGS
+2185 AAPAGPGGS
-2194 AQELENLRKQLEESE
+2194 APELEHLRKQLEESE
-2209 AKCAEAQRSQQT
+2209 AKCAEAQRCQQT
-2221 AALELENLHT
+2221 AAQELENLHT

-2237 KSKTLVDEQLFQLQH
+2237 RSKTLVDEQLFQLQH

-2322 SPAERSIVSR
+2322 CPAERSIVSR

-2381 EKENTRYYQRRM
+2381 ERESSRYYQRRM
-2393 EEMKADMDELVQ
+2393 QEMKADMDELVQ

-2413 RMELEQ
+2413 RVELEQ

-2425 EVRQVLQ
+2425 EARQGLQ
-2432 ADLGTSIRRI
+2432 ADLGTSMRRI

-2457 SDAESVQTVQESL
+2457 SDAD
-2470 CSRRDTDAC
+2470 RDAC
-2479 STVGSVLSLEPT
+2479 STVGSVLSLEPA

-2500 STGWTSLA
+2500 SSGWTSLL
-2508 SASVAGSISAP
+2508 SASVAGSVSAP
-2519 SIGSRSTQSLRVSR
+2519 SVGSRSTQSLRVSR

-2539 LSRPLSSRSSA
+2539 PSRPLSSRSSA
-2550 RPGEAADTGRTASPL
+2550 RPTEAADPGRTTSPL

-2570 REYGKPLA
+2570 REFGKPQA
-2578 EEEDLESPKKPVDR
+2578 QEEELESPKKPVDR
-2592 TGEMSPSV
+2592 IGDTSPSL
-2600 LRRGGSPAADG
+2600 LRG
-2611 RFPSAVSPPVPSRRR
+2611 VSPPVPSRRR

-2631 GPVSVASGPVSSS
+2631 GSVPVASGSVSVASGSVPVASESIPVGSGPVPSS

-2654 RRQRGAERELGLPAL
+2654 RRQPGL
-2669 GDTSPLPIY
+2669 GDASPLPIY
-2678 RTTGASALRRSRAV
+2678 RTTGAAALRRSRA
-2692 PAAEEPPG
+2692 ALEEPPG
-2700 RLEGDQA
+2700 RLEGDRA
-2707 GEGEGAGTSLTR
+2707 GDGEGAGASLTR

-2727 SEPAEPPRSPALKK
+2727 SEPAGPPRSPVLKK
-2741 TSKFG
+2741 ASKFG
-2746 SYDSLLPALDGSSR
+2746 SYESLLPGLDGSGR
-2760 RPSSPAAGTEVPR
+2760 RPSSPAAGMEVPR

-2784 LEDVELGKEP
+2784 LEDAELGKEP
-2794 EGFLSSLSGDGLG
+2794 EGLLG

-2829 VDFDDFLPAIRKSRS
+2829 VDFDDFVPAIRKSRS
-2844 ASSLARPR
+2844 ASSLGRAR
-2852 RDRRDG
+2852 RDRRDP
-2858 HRPLTV
+2858 RALTV
-2864 RFEDEALAGSLEPS
+2864 RFEDEAIASGSLERS
-2878 DTKCTAKGSPA
+2878 DTKGTAKG
-2889 PREEPGDLSDS
+2889 REEPGDVSDA
-2900 SSSSGSH
+2900 SSSSGSQR
-2907 LSSRS
+2907 SARS
-2912 ADSIKRRPQARGDGE
+2912 ADSVKRRPQPPRAAGE
-2927 GASGRAGSQG
+2927 GSSGRAGSQG
-2937 SAMSRRAEAEG
+2937 SAVSRRAEAEG
-2948 KEDDVSSIMRK
+2948 REDDVSSIMKK

>member
-1 MADLEAVLAD
+1 
-11 VSYLMA
+11 
-17 MEKSKSTPAARAS
+17 MEPTPHCCQ
-30 KKITLP
+30 LP
-36 EPSIRSVMQKY
+36 PRRG
-47 LEERGEL
+47 RGEAAADPL
-54 TFDKIFHQKIG
+54 G
-65 FLLFKDYCMNE
+65 APRAAAAALGS
-76 IDEAVPQLKFYE
+76 PG
-88 EIKEYEKLDSEEE
+88 
-101 RLSRSRQIYDTYIM
+101 SRGARGWCGTSAP
-115 KELLSCSH
+115 CSH
-123 PFSKQAVDHV
+123 
-133 QTHLAKKQVPAS
+133 
-145 LFQPYIEEIC
+145 
-155 DSLRGKI
+155 R
-162 FQKFMESDKFT
+162 
-173 RFCQWKNVELNIHL
+173 
-187 TMNDFSVHRIIGRGG
+187 
-202 FGEVYG
+202 
-208 CRKADTGKMYAMKC
+208 
-222 LDKKRIKMK
+222 
-231 QGETLALNE
+231 
-240 RIMLSLVST
+240 
-249 GDCPFIVCMTYAFH
+249 
-263 TPDKLCFILDLMNG
+263 
-277 GDLHYH
+277 
-283 LSQHGVFSEKEMR
+283 
-296 FYATEIIL
+296 
-304 GLEHMHNRFV
+304 
-314 VYRDLKPANI
+314 
-324 LLDEHG
+324 
-330 HVRISDLGLACDFSK
+330 
-345 KKPHASVGTHGYM
+345 PH
-358 APEVLQKGTA
+358 Q
-368 YDSSADWFS
+368 
-377 LGCML
+377 
-382 FKLLRGHSPFRQHKT
+382 
-397 KDKHEIDRM
+397 
-406 TLTVNVELPDSFSPE
+406 
-421 LKSLL
+421 
-426 EGLLQRDVSKRLGCQ
+426 
-441 GRSAQEVKEHPFFK
+441 
-455 GIDWQQ
+455 
-461 VYLQK
+461 
-466 YPPPLIP
+466 
-473 PRGEVNAAD
+473 
-482 AFDIGSFDEEDTKG
+482 
-496 IKLLDSDQE
+496 
-505 LYKNFPLVISE
+505 
-516 RWQQEVAETV
+516 
-526 YDAVNADTDKIEA
+526 
-539 RKRAKNKQLGH
+539 
-550 EEDYALGKDCIMHG
+550 
-564 YMLKLGNP
+564 
-572 FLTQWQR
+572 
-579 RYFYL
+579 
-584 FPNRLEWRGEGES
+584 
-597 RQSLGCSLMGSS
+597 
-609 QSAAVREAGVMLE
+609 
-622 WIQLGL
+622 
-628 TFLIRDEDRGP
+628 IRDEDRGP

-668 AARQR
+668 AARRR

-681 EEVRAEGSHPAT
+681 EEPVGRDGDARAGDGPAARGGGASEGPLRNGLKAEGQGDKGVTAPAHKELPPEKAVPGTILSKNPASAPGPAVLAPKPAETPPKRAETPRKPAET
-693 GSWVSPGV
+693 PPKKAETSLKTAAPAPKLVEAPPKRAETPCKPAETSSKTAETSPKTAE
-701 PQASSK
+701 ASSK
-707 PSETSPK
+707 PSET
-714 PAETPRPGASKVG
+714 PRPGAPKVG
-727 KPLWSGK
+727 KPFCPGK
-734 SPKDSFLGGS
+734 TPKDPCLGGS
-744 SPSPAPAPSQG
+744 PPAPAPASSQG
-755 PQRGSKVPVKEGDVP
+755 PQRGNKVPVKEGDTP
-770 KGTVPE
+770 KGTVPK
-776 STKEKGTPLRH
+776 STKKEKGTPPRH
-787 EEPPAKVKT
+787 EEPPAKAKA

-811 KDVGRGKKEPREIKK
+811 KDVGGGKKEPREIKK
-826 PEKTTNKSE
+826 PEKNTNKSE
-835 SVKEE
+835 GLKGE
-840 PGGIQEKSTDVGKEE
+840 PGGIQEKSTDVGKEVGKVKE
-855 GTAKE
+855 ELGKGKEMLKE
-860 SSGRSKEMSKSMEKD
+860 SKGIGKSTDKDQTKETLGKSKEMSKNVEKD
-875 QDQEA
+875 QEKEA
-880 LGESTDKDQA
+880 SGESMDKDQA
-890 PRDVWYEA
+890 PKDVWYEA
-898 EKVWLIQQ
+898 EKVWLLQQ

-919 GTPELPAGRVRVRRD
+919 GTPELPVGRVRVRRD

-987 YAGPNLV
+987 YAGPSLV
-994 AIATRTA
+994 AIATGPA
-1001 PASGV
+1001 PAGSAAKV
-1006 PRGKR
+1006 PRAKR

-1061 TAGSLDGRVTVEKI
+1061 TAGSLDGRVSVEKI

-1089 TGHSSSSTRFSMV
+1089 TSHSSSSTRFSMV

-1118 QTLLLERARVS
+1118 QTLLLERARIA
-1129 QQPEGESSFNVFPLL
+1129 QQPDGESSFNVFPLL

-1157 LHQVAESN
+1157 LHQVDESN

-1192 GTLGITPE
+1192 GTLGITAE

-1229 RFESASHAAEVL
+1229 RFESASRAAEVL

-1254 HHLKHILAQVTAR
+1254 HHLRHILAQVTAR
-1267 GRPQAEESPPG
+1267 GRPPAEESPPG

-1293 LYEELFAAVVL
+1293 LYEELFAAVVS

-1355 GLFYEKTFLREMERY
+1355 GLFYEKTFLWQMERY

-1389 LSIIDLICSQPQVLP
+1389 LSIIDLSCSQPQVLP

-1438 YFATKGPDQEGEG
+1438 YFAMKGPDQEGDG

-1500 TLAAVRELV
+1500 TVAAVRALV
-1509 QPRAGA
+1509 QPRASA

-1544 SSFAAVR
+1544 SSFAALR

-1572 AQLHFVHCLLPG
+1572 SQLHFVHCLLPG
-1584 MGQEGPVPRPPA
+1584 MGREGPVPRPPA

-1652 HNSAYEVPNESK
+1652 HNSAYEVPDESK

-1675 EKKSIAIGRTQ
+1675 EKKSVAIGRTQ

-1737 IQKNVVVFQAVRHWP
+1737 IQKNLVVFQAVRHWP

-1759 VRPLLSIN
+1759 VRPLLSVN
-1767 VAEEQLRAKEEELAA
+1767 LAEEQLRAKEEEMAV

-1795 ELRQNTESLESK
+1795 ELRQTTESLESK

-1851 QVQKKLEAVEKQL
+1851 QVQKKLESVEKQL

-1913 VELGTR
+1913 AELGTR
-1919 TGLEQKLGEAQAAC
+1919 TALEQKLGEAQAAC

-1939 AQRLRRRCH
+1939 AQRLRRRCQ
-1948 RLLCELEDARVL
+1948 RLACELEDARVL

-2026 LEQQVA
+2026 LDQRVA
-2032 VLAGRVQELSSPGA
+2032 VLAGRVQELSTPGA
-2046 TDTVPVLKKKLWDL
+2046 TDTVPALKKQLWDL
-2060 EGSAADQKKE
+2060 EGSAAEQRKE

-2081 EQLHE
+2081 EQVHE

-2091 IERMKQIH
+2091 MERMKQIH

-2109 LEDTQKSCQ
+2109 LEDVQKSCQ

-2136 MVLHEKQDLEGLI
+2136 LVLHEKQDLEVLI

-2185 AAPAEPRGS
+2185 AAPAEPGAS
-2194 AQELENLRKQLEESE
+2194 SQELEHLRKQLEESE

-2237 KSKTLVDEQLFQLQH
+2237 RSKTLVDEQLFQLQH

-2322 SPAERSIVSR
+2322 CPAERSIVSR

-2381 EKENTRYYQRRM
+2381 ERENSRYYQRRM

-2457 SDAESVQTVQESL
+2457 SDADSVQTARESL

-2479 STVGSVLSLEPT
+2479 SSVGSVLSLEPA

-2500 STGWTSLA
+2500 SAGWMSLA

-2519 SIGSRSTQSLRVSR
+2519 SVGSRSTQSLRVSR
-2533 DTKDPA
+2533 DTKEPA
-2539 LSRPLSSRSSA
+2539 LSRPLSSRSSS
-2550 RPGEAADTGRTASPL
+2550 RPGEAADSGRTASPL
-2565 LAARR
+2565 LGARR
-2570 REYGKPLA
+2570 RDYGKPLA
-2578 EEEDLESPKKPVDR
+2578 EEEELESPKKPTDR
-2592 TGEMSPSV
+2592 TGETSPSL
-2600 LRRGGSPAADG
+2600 LRRGSSPAADG

-2631 GPVSVASGPVSSS
+2631 GPVPSS

-2654 RRQRGAERELGLPAL
+2654 RRQRAAERELGLPTL
-2669 GDTSPLPIY
+2669 GADTSPLPIY
-2678 RTTGASALRRSRAV
+2678 RTTGAAALRRCQAV
-2692 PAAEEPPG
+2692 PAAEETPG
-2700 RLEGDQA
+2700 RLEGGQA
-2707 GEGEGAGTSLTR
+2707 GEGEGAGASLAR

-2727 SEPAEPPRSPALKK
+2727 SEPAEPSRSPALKRA
-2741 TSKFG
+2741 SKFG
-2746 SYDSLLPALDGSSR
+2746 SYDSLLPALDGSGR
-2760 RPSSPAAGTEVPR
+2760 RPSSPAAGVEVLGVSR

-2807 EGKGSDPFSW
+2807 EGKASDPFSW

-2844 ASSLARPR
+2844 TSSLARPR

-2864 RFEDEALAGSLEPS
+2864 RFEDEAIAGTLES
-2878 DTKCTAKGSPA
+2878 SETKGTAKSS
-2889 PREEPGDLSDS
+2889 REEPGDLSDT

-2912 ADSIKRRPQARGDGE
+2912 ANSIKRRPQPPRGDGE
-2927 GASGRAGSQG
+2927 GSSSRASSQG
-2937 SAMSRRAEAEG
+2937 SGMSRRAEAEG
-2948 KEDDVSSIMRK
+2948 KEDDVSSIMKK
-2959 YLGKE
+2959 YLGKD

>member
-1 MADLEAVLAD
+1 
-11 VSYLMA
+11 
-17 MEKSKSTPAARAS
+17 
-30 KKITLP
+30 
-36 EPSIRSVMQKY
+36 
-47 LEERGEL
+47 
-54 TFDKIFHQKIG
+54 
-65 FLLFKDYCMNE
+65 
-76 IDEAVPQLKFYE
+76 
-88 EIKEYEKLDSEEE
+88 
-101 RLSRSRQIYDTYIM
+101 
-115 KELLSCSH
+115 
-123 PFSKQAVDHV
+123 
-133 QTHLAKKQVPAS
+133 
-145 LFQPYIEEIC
+145 
-155 DSLRGKI
+155 
-162 FQKFMESDKFT
+162 
-173 RFCQWKNVELNIHL
+173 
-187 TMNDFSVHRIIGRGG
+187 
-202 FGEVYG
+202 
-208 CRKADTGKMYAMKC
+208 
-222 LDKKRIKMK
+222 
-231 QGETLALNE
+231 
-240 RIMLSLVST
+240 
-249 GDCPFIVCMTYAFH
+249 
-263 TPDKLCFILDLMNG
+263 
-277 GDLHYH
+277 
-283 LSQHGVFSEKEMR
+283 
-296 FYATEIIL
+296 
-304 GLEHMHNRFV
+304 
-314 VYRDLKPANI
+314 
-324 LLDEHG
+324 
-330 HVRISDLGLACDFSK
+330 
-345 KKPHASVGTHGYM
+345 
-358 APEVLQKGTA
+358 
-368 YDSSADWFS
+368 
-377 LGCML
+377 
-382 FKLLRGHSPFRQHKT
+382 
-397 KDKHEIDRM
+397 
-406 TLTVNVELPDSFSPE
+406 
-421 LKSLL
+421 
-426 EGLLQRDVSKRLGCQ
+426 
-441 GRSAQEVKEHPFFK
+441 
-455 GIDWQQ
+455 
-461 VYLQK
+461 
-466 YPPPLIP
+466 
-473 PRGEVNAAD
+473 
-482 AFDIGSFDEEDTKG
+482 
-496 IKLLDSDQE
+496 
-505 LYKNFPLVISE
+505 
-516 RWQQEVAETV
+516 
-526 YDAVNADTDKIEA
+526 
-539 RKRAKNKQLGH
+539 
-550 EEDYALGKDCIMHG
+550 
-564 YMLKLGNP
+564 
-572 FLTQWQR
+572 
-579 RYFYL
+579 
-584 FPNRLEWRGEGES
+584 
-597 RQSLGCSLMGSS
+597 
-609 QSAAVREAGVMLE
+609 
-622 WIQLGL
+622 
-628 TFLIRDEDRGP
+628 
-639 PPSAPPLLLS
+639 
-649 VIPGGFI
+649 
-656 KQLVRETEQEAK
+656 
-668 AARQR
+668 
-673 KESRVGTK
+673 
-681 EEVRAEGSHPAT
+681 
-693 GSWVSPGV
+693 
-701 PQASSK
+701 
-707 PSETSPK
+707 
-714 PAETPRPGASKVG
+714 
-727 KPLWSGK
+727 
-734 SPKDSFLGGS
+734 
-744 SPSPAPAPSQG
+744 
-755 PQRGSKVPVKEGDVP
+755 
-770 KGTVPE
+770 
-776 STKEKGTPLRH
+776 
-787 EEPPAKVKT
+787 
-796 QRELLSARKEPEKMK
+796 MK
-811 KDVGRGKKEPREIKK
+811 KDVGHGKKEPREIKK
-826 PEKTTNKSE
+826 PEKTTEESE
-835 SVKEE
+835 GPKGEL
-840 PGGIQEKSTDVGKEE
+840 GGTQEKSTDVKKEVGKEKE
-855 GTAKE
+855 DLGKGKEMLKESKGTGKSTDKDQAKE
-860 SSGRSKEMSKSMEKD
+860 TSGRSKEMSKSMEKD
-875 QDQEA
+875 QDKEA
-880 LGESTDKDQA
+880 SGESTDKDQA
-890 PRDVWYEA
+890 ARDVWYEA

-919 GTPELPAGRVRVRRD
+919 GTPELPAGRLRVRRD
-934 EDGTVTEVDED
+934 EDGTVSEVDED

-987 YAGPNLV
+987 YAGPSLV
-994 AIATRTA
+994 AIGTGPA
-1001 PASGV
+1001 PPGPAGKV

-1033 QDQAIIPLG
+1033 QDL
-1042 HSGAG
+1042 
-1047 RTRCC
+1047 
-1052 QSALEYLVG
+1052 
-1061 TAGSLDGRVTVEKI
+1061 EKI

-1089 TGHSSSSTRFSMV
+1089 TSHSSSSTRFSMV

-1118 QTLLLERARVS
+1118 QTLLLERARVA
-1129 QQPEGESSFNVFPLL
+1129 QQPEGESSFNIFPLL

-1171 FTKPEDKQRAS
+1171 FTKPEDKQRAA

-1192 GTLGITPE
+1192 GTLGITAE

-1229 RFESASHAAEVL
+1229 RFESASRAAEVL

-1248 GTAVFK
+1248 STAVFK
-1254 HHLKHILAQVTAR
+1254 HHLRHILAQVTAR
-1267 GRPQAEESPPG
+1267 GQPQAEESQPE
-1278 PKMTGVECVEGMASG
+1278 PKMTGAECVQGMASG
-1293 LYEELFAAVVL
+1293 LYEELFAAVVS

-1323 DTPGFQSPRQQR
+1323 DSPGFQSPRQQR

-1389 LSIIDLICSQPQVLP
+1389 LSIIDLSCSQPQVLP
-1404 GSPGAA
+1404 GSAGAA

-1438 YFATKGPDQEGEG
+1438 YFATKGPDQEG

-1500 TLAAVRELV
+1500 TV
-1509 QPRAGA
+1509 
-1515 PLSCRALAGLEGRS
+1515 ALGRS
-1529 QAALHRNAC
+1529 LGMIQAPGC
-1538 LRKTFA
+1538 
-1544 SSFAAVR
+1544 SS
-1551 KRSVC
+1551 
-1556 AQIKL
+1556 
-1561 QADALTNLLRR
+1561 QA
-1572 AQLHFVHCLLPG
+1572 F
-1584 MGQEGPVPRPPA
+1584 
-1596 PPDAAPQ
+1596 
-1603 LDVVALRTQLEGTQL
+1603 
-1618 LDALRLH
+1618 
-1625 RVGYSDRLL
+1625 
-1634 LTQFRRRFQV
+1634 
-1644 LAPEVMKK
+1644 
-1652 HNSAYEVPNESK
+1652 
-1664 AIEELFQALDL
+1664 
-1675 EKKSIAIGRTQ
+1675 
-1686 VFLKPGVISR
+1686 
-1696 LEKQR
+1696 
-1701 DKLIAQKMTLLQ
+1701 
-1713 AACKGFL
+1713 
-1720 SRQKFKR
+1720 
-1727 LKIQRLAVRC
+1727 
-1737 IQKNVVVFQAVRHWP
+1737 
-1752 WWQLLSH
+1752 
-1759 VRPLLSIN
+1759 
-1767 VAEEQLRAKEEELAA
+1767 EEELAV

-1795 ELRQNTESLESK
+1795 ELRLTTESLESK

-1851 QVQKKLEAVEKQL
+1851 QVQKKLESVEKQL

-1913 VELGTR
+1913 AELGTR

-1939 AQRLRRRCH
+1939 AQRLRRRCQ
-1948 RLLCELEDARVL
+1948 RLACELEDARVL

-2032 VLAGRVQELSSPGA
+2032 VLAGRVQELSSPGG
-2046 TDTVPVLKKKLWDL
+2046 TDTVPALKKKLWDL
-2060 EGSAADQKKE
+2060 EGSAAEQKKE

-2081 EQLHE
+2081 EQAHE

-2185 AAPAEPRGS
+2185 PAPAQPAGS
-2194 AQELENLRKQLEESE
+2194 AQELEHLRRQLEESQ
-2209 AKCAEAQRSQQT
+2209 AKCAEVQGAQQT
-2221 AALELENLHT
+2221 AAQELENLHT

-2237 KSKTLVDEQLFQLQH
+2237 RSKTLVDEQLVQLQH

-2302 KQSLQEKLQAAQA
+2302 KQGLQEKLQAAQA
-2315 RAAQLEQ
+2315 RVAQLEQ
-2322 SPAERSIVSR
+2322 CPAERSIVSR

-2457 SDAESVQTVQESL
+2457 SDADSVRTARESL

-2479 STVGSVLSLEPT
+2479 SSVGSVLSLEPA
-2491 ESVKSWPSS
+2491 ESIKSWPSS
-2500 STGWTSLA
+2500 SAGWTSLA

-2519 SIGSRSTQSLRVSR
+2519 SLGSRSTQSLRVSR
-2533 DTKDPA
+2533 DTKDPS
-2539 LSRPLSSRSSA
+2539 LTPLSSRSAA
-2550 RPGEAADTGRTASPL
+2550 RPGEAADAGKTESPL
-2565 LAARR
+2565 LRARR

-2578 EEEDLESPKKPVDR
+2578 EEEELESPKKAVDR
-2592 TGEMSPSV
+2592 TGETSPSV
-2600 LRRGGSPAADG
+2600 VRRGGSPAA
-2611 RFPSAVSPPVPSRRR
+2611 V
-2626 LSVAS
+2626 
-2631 GPVSVASGPVSSS
+2631 
-2644 AALSEYVEEL
+2644 
-2654 RRQRGAERELGLPAL
+2654 Q
-2669 GDTSPLPIY
+2669 
-2678 RTTGASALRRSRAV
+2678 
-2692 PAAEEPPG
+2692 
-2700 RLEGDQA
+2700 
-2707 GEGEGAGTSLTR
+2707 
-2719 SSSLRSMA
+2719 
-2727 SEPAEPPRSPALKK
+2727 
-2741 TSKFG
+2741 
-2746 SYDSLLPALDGSSR
+2746 
-2760 RPSSPAAGTEVPR
+2760 
-2773 LSSWRSCLEPS
+2773 
-2784 LEDVELGKEP
+2784 
-2794 EGFLSSLSGDGLG
+2794 
-2807 EGKGSDPFSW
+2807 
-2817 RIPTL
+2817 
-2822 NYERRTK
+2822 
-2829 VDFDDFLPAIRKSRS
+2829 
-2844 ASSLARPR
+2844 
-2852 RDRRDG
+2852 
-2858 HRPLTV
+2858 
-2864 RFEDEALAGSLEPS
+2864 
-2878 DTKCTAKGSPA
+2878 
-2889 PREEPGDLSDS
+2889 
-2900 SSSSGSH
+2900 
-2907 LSSRS
+2907 
-2912 ADSIKRRPQARGDGE
+2912 RRPQPPRADGE
-2927 GASGRAGSQG
+2927 GSSGRAGAQG
-2937 SAMSRRAEAEG
+2937 SAMSQRDEAEG
-2948 KEDDVSSIMRK
+2948 KEDDVSSIMKK
-2959 YLGKE
+2959 YLGKD

>member
-1 MADLEAVLAD
+1 MSSAPSCLAATMAI
-11 VSYLMA
+11 S
-17 MEKSKSTPAARAS
+17 
-30 KKITLP
+30 
-36 EPSIRSVMQKY
+36 
-47 LEERGEL
+47 
-54 TFDKIFHQKIG
+54 
-65 FLLFKDYCMNE
+65 
-76 IDEAVPQLKFYE
+76 
-88 EIKEYEKLDSEEE
+88 
-101 RLSRSRQIYDTYIM
+101 SR
-115 KELLSCSH
+115 
-123 PFSKQAVDHV
+123 
-133 QTHLAKKQVPAS
+133 
-145 LFQPYIEEIC
+145 
-155 DSLRGKI
+155 
-162 FQKFMESDKFT
+162 
-173 RFCQWKNVELNIHL
+173 
-187 TMNDFSVHRIIGRGG
+187 
-202 FGEVYG
+202 
-208 CRKADTGKMYAMKC
+208 
-222 LDKKRIKMK
+222 
-231 QGETLALNE
+231 LALWE
-240 RIMLSLVST
+240 
-249 GDCPFIVCMTYAFH
+249 
-263 TPDKLCFILDLMNG
+263 
-277 GDLHYH
+277 
-283 LSQHGVFSEKEMR
+283 
-296 FYATEIIL
+296 
-304 GLEHMHNRFV
+304 
-314 VYRDLKPANI
+314 
-324 LLDEHG
+324 
-330 HVRISDLGLACDFSK
+330 
-345 KKPHASVGTHGYM
+345 
-358 APEVLQKGTA
+358 QK
-368 YDSSADWFS
+368 
-377 LGCML
+377 
-382 FKLLRGHSPFRQHKT
+382 
-397 KDKHEIDRM
+397 
-406 TLTVNVELPDSFSPE
+406 
-421 LKSLL
+421 
-426 EGLLQRDVSKRLGCQ
+426 
-441 GRSAQEVKEHPFFK
+441 
-455 GIDWQQ
+455 
-461 VYLQK
+461 
-466 YPPPLIP
+466 
-473 PRGEVNAAD
+473 
-482 AFDIGSFDEEDTKG
+482 
-496 IKLLDSDQE
+496 
-505 LYKNFPLVISE
+505 
-516 RWQQEVAETV
+516 
-526 YDAVNADTDKIEA
+526 
-539 RKRAKNKQLGH
+539 
-550 EEDYALGKDCIMHG
+550 
-564 YMLKLGNP
+564 
-572 FLTQWQR
+572 
-579 RYFYL
+579 
-584 FPNRLEWRGEGES
+584 
-597 RQSLGCSLMGSS
+597 
-609 QSAAVREAGVMLE
+609 
-622 WIQLGL
+622 
-628 TFLIRDEDRGP
+628 IRDEDRGP

-668 AARQR
+668 EARRR

-681 EEVRAEGSHPAT
+681 EEPTGKDGEPRAGAGSEGPLRNGLKAEGQGGKGLTAPPNKELPPVPGTVPSKTPAPGPAETPPKKTETSPKTAAPAPKSAETPPKRAETPCKPAET
-693 GSWVSPGV
+693 TP
-701 PQASSK
+701 K
-707 PSETSPK
+707 PAETTPK
-714 PAETPRPGASKVG
+714 PAETPQPGAPKVG
-727 KPLWSGK
+727 KLLWPRK
-734 SPKDSFLGGS
+734 SLKDTFLGGS
-744 SPSPAPAPSQG
+744 PPTPAPAPSQG
-755 PQRGSKVPVKEGDVP
+755 PQRGSKVPGKEGDTP
-770 KGTVPE
+770 KGKGTILE
-776 STKEKGTPLRH
+776 STKKEKGTALRH
-787 EEPPAKVKT
+787 EERPAKGKA

-811 KDVGRGKKEPREIKK
+811 KDVGGGKPEPREVKK
-826 PEKTTNKSE
+826 PEKATNKPE
-835 SVKEE
+835 ALKGEPGGMQEKPTDVGREVGKVKEE
-840 PGGIQEKSTDVGKEE
+840 LGKGKEMLKESKGIGKSTDKDQAEE
-855 GTAKE
+855 T
-860 SSGRSKEMSKSMEKD
+860 SGRSQEMSKSMEKE
-875 QDQEA
+875 QDGEA
-880 LGESTDKDQA
+880 SGESTDKDQA

-898 EKVWLIQQ
+898 EKVWLMQQ

-972 MNTLRQRFRARLPCT
+972 MHTLRQRFRARLPCT
-987 YAGPNLV
+987 YAGPSLV
-994 AIATRTA
+994 AIATATA
-1001 PASGV
+1001 DSTGKI

-1024 AYRNLLMQR
+1024 AYRNLLLQR
-1033 QDQAIIPLG
+1033 QDQAIVPLG

-1052 QSALEYLVG
+1052 QRALEYLVG

-1075 QAMFTVLGAFGSVT
+1075 QAMFTVLGAFGSVS

-1118 QTLLLERARVS
+1118 QTLLLERARVA
-1129 QQPEGESSFNVFPLL
+1129 QQPEGESSFNIFPLL

-1171 FTKPEDKQRAS
+1171 FTKPEDKQRAL

-1192 GTLGITPE
+1192 GTLGITAE
-1200 EQAAVWRILAGIYH
+1200 EQAAVWRVLAGIYH

-1229 RFESASHAAEVL
+1229 RFESASRAAEVL

-1248 GTAVFK
+1248 GSAVFK
-1254 HHLKHILAQVTAR
+1254 HHLRHILAQVTAR

-1278 PKMTGVECVEGMASG
+1278 LKMTGVECVEGMASG
-1293 LYEELFAAVVL
+1293 LYEELFAAVVS

-1313 HLSMASIAVV
+1313 HLSMGSISIV

-1335 SERAATFEE
+1335 RERAATFEE

-1355 GLFYEKTFLREMERY
+1355 GLFYEKTFLREIERY

-1389 LSIIDLICSQPQVLP
+1389 LSIIDLSCSQPQVLK
-1404 GSPGAA
+1404 GSTGDAC
-1410 RRGLLWILDEE
+1410 RGLLWILDEE
-1421 VLIPGSGD
+1421 VLVPGSGD

-1438 YFATKGPDQEGEG
+1438 YFATKASHQDGEG
-1451 HLRRCEQTL
+1451 HLRRCEQML

-1500 TLAAVRELV
+1500 MVSAVRELV
-1509 QPRAGA
+1509 RARAEA
-1515 PLSCRALAGLEGRS
+1515 PLCCPALAGLEGRS
-1529 QAALHRNAC
+1529 QANLHRNAC
-1538 LRKTFA
+1538 LRKTF
-1544 SSFAAVR
+1544 SSSLAAVR

-1572 AQLHFVHCLLPG
+1572 SQLHFVHCLLPG
-1584 MGQEGPVPRPPA
+1584 VGGEGPVPRPPA

-1652 HNSAYEVPNESK
+1652 HNSAYEVPDESK

-1675 EKKSIAIGRTQ
+1675 EKKSVAIGRTQ

-1727 LKIQRLAVRC
+1727 LKIQRLAIRC
-1737 IQKNVVVFQAVRHWP
+1737 IQKNLQVFQAVRHWP
-1752 WWQLLSH
+1752 WWQLLGH
-1759 VRPLLSIN
+1759 LRPLLSVN
-1767 VAEEQLRAKEEELAA
+1767 LAEEQLRAKEEELAA

-1795 ELRQNTESLESK
+1795 ELRQTTESLESK

-1851 QVQKKLEAVEKQL
+1851 QVQKKLESVEKQL

-1913 VELGTR
+1913 AELGTR
-1919 TGLEQKLGEAQAAC
+1919 TGLEQKLAEAQAAC

-1939 AQRLRRRCH
+1939 AQRLRRRCQ
-1948 RLLCELEDARVL
+1948 RLACELEDARVL
-1960 AENQQSRSHELE
+1960 AESQQSRSHELE
-1972 KRQKKF
+1972 KRQKRF

-2032 VLAGRVQELSSPGA
+2032 VLASRVQELSAPGA
-2046 TDTVPVLKKKLWDL
+2046 MDTVPGLKKKLWDL
-2060 EGSAADQKKE
+2060 EGSAAEQKKE
-2070 LERQTAAVDHL
+2070 LERQTAAVEHL

-2091 IERMKQIH
+2091 MERMKQIH

-2129 QEHEQKQ
+2129 QEHEQRQ
-2136 MVLHEKQDLEGLI
+2136 MVLHEKHDLEGLI

-2163 EKRLRRDLRRTRALL
+2163 EKRLRRDLRRSRALL
-2178 ADVQLLL
+2178 ADAQLLL
-2185 AAPAEPRGS
+2185 AAPAGPGGS
-2194 AQELENLRKQLEESE
+2194 APELEHLRKQLEESE
-2209 AKCAEAQRSQQT
+2209 AKCAEAQRCQQT
-2221 AALELENLHT
+2221 AAQELENLHT

-2237 KSKTLVDEQLFQLQH
+2237 RSKTLVDEQLFQLQH

-2322 SPAERSIVSR
+2322 CPAERSIVSR

-2381 EKENTRYYQRRM
+2381 ERESSRYYQRRM
-2393 EEMKADMDELVQ
+2393 QEMKADMDELVQ

-2413 RMELEQ
+2413 RVELEQ

-2425 EVRQVLQ
+2425 EARQGLQ
-2432 ADLGTSIRRI
+2432 ADLGTSMRRI

-2457 SDAESVQTVQESL
+2457 SDAD
-2470 CSRRDTDAC
+2470 RDAC
-2479 STVGSVLSLEPT
+2479 STVGSVLSLEPAD
-2491 ESVKSWPSS
+2491 SVMSWPSS
-2500 STGWTSLA
+2500 SSGWTSLL
-2508 SASVAGSISAP
+2508 SASVAGSVPAP
-2519 SIGSRSTQSLRVSR
+2519 SVGSRSTQSLRVSR

-2539 LSRPLSSRSSA
+2539 PSRPLSSRSSA
-2550 RPGEAADTGRTASPL
+2550 RPTEAADPGRTTSPL

-2570 REYGKPLA
+2570 REFGKPQA
-2578 EEEDLESPKKPVDR
+2578 EEEGLESPKKPVDR
-2592 TGEMSPSV
+2592 IGDTSPSL
-2600 LRRGGSPAADG
+2600 LRG
-2611 RFPSAVSPPVPSRRR
+2611 VSPPVPSRRR

-2631 GPVSVASGPVSSS
+2631 GSVSVASGSVPVGSGPVPSS

-2654 RRQRGAERELGLPAL
+2654 RRQREPGL
-2669 GDTSPLPIY
+2669 GDASSLPIY
-2678 RTTGASALRRSRAV
+2678 RTTGAAALRRSRA
-2692 PAAEEPPG
+2692 ALEEPPG
-2700 RLEGDQA
+2700 RLEGDRA
-2707 GEGEGAGTSLTR
+2707 GDGEGAGASLTR

-2727 SEPAEPPRSPALKK
+2727 SEPAGPPRSPVLKK
-2741 TSKFG
+2741 ASKFG
-2746 SYDSLLPALDGSSR
+2746 SYESLLPGLDGSGR
-2760 RPSSPAAGTEVPR
+2760 RPSSPAAGMEVPR

-2794 EGFLSSLSGDGLG
+2794 EGLLG

-2829 VDFDDFLPAIRKSRS
+2829 VDFDDFVPAIRKSRS
-2844 ASSLARPR
+2844 ASSLGRAR
-2852 RDRRDG
+2852 RDRRDP
-2858 HRPLTV
+2858 RALTV
-2864 RFEDEALAGSLEPS
+2864 RFEDEAIASGSLEPS
-2878 DTKCTAKGSPA
+2878 DTKGTAKG
-2889 PREEPGDLSDS
+2889 REEPGDVSDA
-2900 SSSSGSH
+2900 SSSSGSQR
-2907 LSSRS
+2907 SARS
-2912 ADSIKRRPQARGDGE
+2912 ADSVKRRPQPPRAAGE
-2927 GASGRAGSQG
+2927 GSSGRAGSQG
-2937 SAMSRRAEAEG
+2937 SAVSRRAEAEG
-2948 KEDDVSSIMRK
+2948 REDDVSSIMKK

>member
-1 MADLEAVLAD
+1 MAI
-11 VSYLMA
+11 S
-17 MEKSKSTPAARAS
+17 
-30 KKITLP
+30 
-36 EPSIRSVMQKY
+36 
-47 LEERGEL
+47 
-54 TFDKIFHQKIG
+54 
-65 FLLFKDYCMNE
+65 
-76 IDEAVPQLKFYE
+76 
-88 EIKEYEKLDSEEE
+88 
-101 RLSRSRQIYDTYIM
+101 SR
-115 KELLSCSH
+115 
-123 PFSKQAVDHV
+123 
-133 QTHLAKKQVPAS
+133 
-145 LFQPYIEEIC
+145 
-155 DSLRGKI
+155 
-162 FQKFMESDKFT
+162 
-173 RFCQWKNVELNIHL
+173 
-187 TMNDFSVHRIIGRGG
+187 
-202 FGEVYG
+202 
-208 CRKADTGKMYAMKC
+208 
-222 LDKKRIKMK
+222 
-231 QGETLALNE
+231 LALWE
-240 RIMLSLVST
+240 
-249 GDCPFIVCMTYAFH
+249 
-263 TPDKLCFILDLMNG
+263 
-277 GDLHYH
+277 
-283 LSQHGVFSEKEMR
+283 
-296 FYATEIIL
+296 
-304 GLEHMHNRFV
+304 
-314 VYRDLKPANI
+314 
-324 LLDEHG
+324 
-330 HVRISDLGLACDFSK
+330 
-345 KKPHASVGTHGYM
+345 
-358 APEVLQKGTA
+358 QK
-368 YDSSADWFS
+368 
-377 LGCML
+377 
-382 FKLLRGHSPFRQHKT
+382 
-397 KDKHEIDRM
+397 
-406 TLTVNVELPDSFSPE
+406 
-421 LKSLL
+421 
-426 EGLLQRDVSKRLGCQ
+426 
-441 GRSAQEVKEHPFFK
+441 
-455 GIDWQQ
+455 
-461 VYLQK
+461 
-466 YPPPLIP
+466 
-473 PRGEVNAAD
+473 
-482 AFDIGSFDEEDTKG
+482 
-496 IKLLDSDQE
+496 
-505 LYKNFPLVISE
+505 
-516 RWQQEVAETV
+516 
-526 YDAVNADTDKIEA
+526 
-539 RKRAKNKQLGH
+539 
-550 EEDYALGKDCIMHG
+550 
-564 YMLKLGNP
+564 
-572 FLTQWQR
+572 
-579 RYFYL
+579 
-584 FPNRLEWRGEGES
+584 
-597 RQSLGCSLMGSS
+597 
-609 QSAAVREAGVMLE
+609 
-622 WIQLGL
+622 
-628 TFLIRDEDRGP
+628 IRDEDRGP

-673 KESRVGTK
+673 KESRVGAK
-681 EEVRAEGSHPAT
+681 EEPAGKDGESRGGGGSEGPLRNGLKAEGQGGKGVTAPLHKELSPEGLGTVPSKTPAPAPGPAVPAPKSAET
-693 GSWVSPGV
+693 PPKKPEISPKTAAPAPKSAETPSKKPETSPKTAAPIPKLAETPPKKPETSPKTAAPV
-701 PQASSK
+701 PKLAETLPKRVETPHKPAETSSKTAETSPKTAEASSK
-707 PSETSPK
+707 PAVTTPK
-714 PAETPRPGASKVG
+714 PAETPRPGAPKVG
-727 KPLWSGK
+727 KPLWSEK
-734 SPKDSFLGGS
+734 SPKHSFLGGS
-744 SPSPAPAPSQG
+744 PPAPAPAPTQG
-755 PQRGSKVPVKEGDVP
+755 PQHGSKVPVKEGDVP
-770 KGTVPE
+770 KGTVLENTKKEKGTVPGTTKEKGTIPE
-776 STKEKGTPLRH
+776 STKKEKGTVPETTKEKGTPLRH
-787 EEPPAKVKT
+787 EEPPGKVKA
-796 QRELLSARKEPEKMK
+796 QRELLSGRKEPEKMK

-826 PEKTTNKSE
+826 PEKNTNKPE
-835 SVKEE
+835 GVKGE
-840 PGGIQEKSTDVGKEE
+840 PGGFQEKSTDVGKEVGKVKE
-855 GTAKE
+855 ELGKGKEMLKE
-860 SSGRSKEMSKSMEKD
+860 SEKIGKSTDKDQVKETSGSSKEMSKSMEKD
-875 QDQEA
+875 QNKEA
-880 LGESTDKDQA
+880 LGKSTDKDQA

-994 AIATRTA
+994 AIATGPA
-1001 PASGV
+1001 PAGGAGKV

-1033 QDQAIIPLG
+1033 QDQAIVPLG

-1118 QTLLLERARVS
+1118 QTLLLERARVA
-1129 QQPEGESSFNVFPLL
+1129 QQPEGESNFNIFPLL
-1144 LAGLDVAERTMLH
+1144 LAGLDVAERTMLY

-1229 RFESASHAAEVL
+1229 RFESASRAAEVL

-1254 HHLKHILAQVTAR
+1254 HHLRHILAQVTAR

-1293 LYEELFAAVVL
+1293 LYEELFAAVVS

-1313 HLSMASIAVV
+1313 HLSMASISVV

-1355 GLFYEKTFLREMERY
+1355 GLFYEKTFLGEMERY

-1389 LSIIDLICSQPQVLP
+1389 LSIIDLSCSQPQVLP

-1438 YFATKGPDQEGEG
+1438 YFATRGPEQEGEG

-1500 TLAAVRELV
+1500 TVGAVRELV
-1509 QPRAGA
+1509 QPRARA

-1572 AQLHFVHCLLPG
+1572 SQLHFVHCLLPG

-1652 HNSAYEVPNESK
+1652 HNSAYEVPDESK
-1664 AIEELFQALDL
+1664 ALEELFQALDL
-1675 EKKSIAIGRTQ
+1675 EKKSIAIGRSQ

-1737 IQKNVVVFQAVRHWP
+1737 IQKNLAVFQAVRHWP

-1759 VRPLLSIN
+1759 VRPLLSVN
-1767 VAEEQLRAKEEELAA
+1767 LAEEQLRAKEEELAA

-1851 QVQKKLEAVEKQL
+1851 QVQKKLESVEKQL

-1913 VELGTR
+1913 AELGTR

-1948 RLLCELEDARVL
+1948 RLVCELEDARVL

-2003 TSIRWEMGKL
+2003 TSVRWEMGKL

-2060 EGSAADQKKE
+2060 EGSAAEQKKE

-2185 AAPAEPRGS
+2185 AAPAEPGAS

-2209 AKCAEAQRSQQT
+2209 AKCAEAQRTQQT
-2221 AALELENLHT
+2221 AALELENLHM

-2237 KSKTLVDEQLFQLQH
+2237 RSKTLVDEQLFQLQH

-2315 RAAQLEQ
+2315 RAAELEQ

-2381 EKENTRYYQRRM
+2381 ERENSRYYQRRM

-2457 SDAESVQTVQESL
+2457 SDAESVRTARESL

-2479 STVGSVLSLEPT
+2479 SSIGSVLSLEPA

-2508 SASVAGSISAP
+2508 SASVAGSIAAP

-2533 DTKDPA
+2533 DTKEPA

-2550 RPGEAADTGRTASPL
+2550 RPGEAADPARTASPL

-2578 EEEDLESPKKPVDR
+2578 EEEELESPKKPVDR
-2592 TGEMSPSV
+2592 TGETSPSV
-2600 LRRGGSPAADG
+2600 LRRGGSPVADG

-2626 LSVAS
+2626 LSVAT
-2631 GPVSVASGPVSSS
+2631 PVSVASGPVASS

-2654 RRQRGAERELGLPAL
+2654 RRQRGAEREPGLPAL
-2669 GDTSPLPIY
+2669 GDASPLPIY
-2678 RTTGASALRRSRAV
+2678 RTTGAAALRRSRAV

-2707 GEGEGAGTSLTR
+2707 GEGEGAAASLTR

-2727 SEPAEPPRSPALKK
+2727 SEPAAPPRSPALKK
-2741 TSKFG
+2741 ASKFG
-2746 SYDSLLPALDGSSR
+2746 SYDSLLPALDGSGR
-2760 RPSSPAAGTEVPR
+2760 RPSSPAAGTELPR

-2794 EGFLSSLSGDGLG
+2794 EGFLSSLSSDGLG

-2829 VDFDDFLPAIRKSRS
+2829 VDFDDFLPAIRESRS

-2864 RFEDEALAGSLEPS
+2864 RFEDEATAGSLESS
-2878 DTKCTAKGSPA
+2878 DAKGTAKAGPA
-2889 PREEPGDLSDS
+2889 PREEPGEFSDS

-2912 ADSIKRRPQARGDGE
+2912 ADSIKRRPQAPRGDGE
-2927 GASGRAGSQG
+2927 GASGRAGGQG
-2937 SAMSRRAEAEG
+2937 GGMSRRAEAEG

>member
-1 MADLEAVLAD
+1 
-11 VSYLMA
+11 
-17 MEKSKSTPAARAS
+17 
-30 KKITLP
+30 
-36 EPSIRSVMQKY
+36 
-47 LEERGEL
+47 
-54 TFDKIFHQKIG
+54 
-65 FLLFKDYCMNE
+65 
-76 IDEAVPQLKFYE
+76 
-88 EIKEYEKLDSEEE
+88 
-101 RLSRSRQIYDTYIM
+101 
-115 KELLSCSH
+115 
-123 PFSKQAVDHV
+123 
-133 QTHLAKKQVPAS
+133 
-145 LFQPYIEEIC
+145 
-155 DSLRGKI
+155 
-162 FQKFMESDKFT
+162 
-173 RFCQWKNVELNIHL
+173 
-187 TMNDFSVHRIIGRGG
+187 
-202 FGEVYG
+202 
-208 CRKADTGKMYAMKC
+208 
-222 LDKKRIKMK
+222 
-231 QGETLALNE
+231 
-240 RIMLSLVST
+240 
-249 GDCPFIVCMTYAFH
+249 
-263 TPDKLCFILDLMNG
+263 
-277 GDLHYH
+277 
-283 LSQHGVFSEKEMR
+283 
-296 FYATEIIL
+296 
-304 GLEHMHNRFV
+304 
-314 VYRDLKPANI
+314 
-324 LLDEHG
+324 
-330 HVRISDLGLACDFSK
+330 
-345 KKPHASVGTHGYM
+345 
-358 APEVLQKGTA
+358 
-368 YDSSADWFS
+368 
-377 LGCML
+377 
-382 FKLLRGHSPFRQHKT
+382 
-397 KDKHEIDRM
+397 
-406 TLTVNVELPDSFSPE
+406 
-421 LKSLL
+421 
-426 EGLLQRDVSKRLGCQ
+426 
-441 GRSAQEVKEHPFFK
+441 
-455 GIDWQQ
+455 
-461 VYLQK
+461 
-466 YPPPLIP
+466 
-473 PRGEVNAAD
+473 
-482 AFDIGSFDEEDTKG
+482 
-496 IKLLDSDQE
+496 
-505 LYKNFPLVISE
+505 
-516 RWQQEVAETV
+516 
-526 YDAVNADTDKIEA
+526 
-539 RKRAKNKQLGH
+539 
-550 EEDYALGKDCIMHG
+550 
-564 YMLKLGNP
+564 
-572 FLTQWQR
+572 
-579 RYFYL
+579 
-584 FPNRLEWRGEGES
+584 
-597 RQSLGCSLMGSS
+597 
-609 QSAAVREAGVMLE
+609 
-622 WIQLGL
+622 
-628 TFLIRDEDRGP
+628 
-639 PPSAPPLLLS
+639 
-649 VIPGGFI
+649 
-656 KQLVRETEQEAK
+656 
-668 AARQR
+668 
-673 KESRVGTK
+673 
-681 EEVRAEGSHPAT
+681 
-693 GSWVSPGV
+693 
-701 PQASSK
+701 
-707 PSETSPK
+707 
-714 PAETPRPGASKVG
+714 
-727 KPLWSGK
+727 
-734 SPKDSFLGGS
+734 
-744 SPSPAPAPSQG
+744 
-755 PQRGSKVPVKEGDVP
+755 
-770 KGTVPE
+770 
-776 STKEKGTPLRH
+776 
-787 EEPPAKVKT
+787 
-796 QRELLSARKEPEKMK
+796 
-811 KDVGRGKKEPREIKK
+811 
-826 PEKTTNKSE
+826 
-835 SVKEE
+835 
-840 PGGIQEKSTDVGKEE
+840 
-855 GTAKE
+855 
-860 SSGRSKEMSKSMEKD
+860 
-875 QDQEA
+875 
-880 LGESTDKDQA
+880 QA

-972 MNTLRQRFRARLPCT
+972 LNTLRQRFRARLPCT
-987 YAGPNLV
+987 YAGPSLV
-994 AIATRTA
+994 AIAPGPA
-1001 PASGV
+1001 PAGSAGKA

-1011 DNLPPHIC
+1011 DNLPPHIS

-1042 HSGAG
+1042 RSGAG

-1061 TAGSLDGRVTVEKI
+1061 TAGSVDGRVSVEKI
-1075 QAMFTVLGAFGSVT
+1075 QAMFTVLAAFGSVT
-1089 TGHSSSSTRFSMV
+1089 TGRNSSSTRFSMV

-1111 QVTAAHL
+1111 QITAAHL
-1118 QTLLLERARVS
+1118 QTLLLERARVA
-1129 QQPEGESSFNVFPLL
+1129 QQPDGESSFNVFPLM
-1144 LAGLDVAERTMLH
+1144 LAGLDVAERTILH

-1171 FTKPEDKQRAS
+1171 FMKPEEKQKAS
-1182 VAFSQ
+1182 SAFAQ

-1192 GTLGITPE
+1192 GTLGITAE

-1214 LGAAGACKVGRKQFL
+1214 LGAAGACKVGRKQFMK
-1229 RFESASHAAEVL
+1229 FESASRAAEVL
-1241 GCDVEEL
+1241 GCDPEEL
-1248 GTAVFK
+1248 STAVFK
-1254 HHLKHILAQVTAR
+1254 HHLRQILAQVTAQGQR
-1267 GRPQAEESPPG
+1267 LPPSEESPAG

-1293 LYEELFAAVVL
+1293 LYEELFAAVVS

-1323 DTPGFQSPRQQR
+1323 DTPGFQNPRHQWA
-1335 SERAATFEE
+1335 ERAATFEE

-1355 GLFYEKTFLREMERY
+1355 GLFYEKTFLLEMERY

-1378 FDLPERSPLAT
+1378 FDLPEHSPLTT
-1389 LSIIDLICSQPQVLP
+1389 LSIIDLSCSQQPQVLP
-1404 GSPGAA
+1404 GSPGAD

-1429 GTAFERLCS
+1429 STAFSRLCS
-1438 YFATKGPDQEGEG
+1438 YFATKGPDQEGDG
-1451 HLRRCEQTL
+1451 HLRRCEQAL
-1460 HFEICHQLGT
+1460 HFEISHQLGT
-1470 APVRYDLT
+1470 DPVRYDLT

-1489 AQNAIQVLQNS
+1489 AQNAIQVLQHS
-1500 TLAAVRELV
+1500 TVPAVRELV
-1509 QPRAGA
+1509 QPRARA
-1515 PLSCRALAGLEGRS
+1515 PLSCRAVAGLEGRS
-1529 QAALHRNAC
+1529 QAALHRNTC

-1572 AQLHFVHCLLPG
+1572 SQLHFVHCLLPR
-1584 MGQEGPVPRPPA
+1584 MGSEGPVRCPPA
-1596 PPDAAPQ
+1596 PPDTAPQ

-1625 RVGYSDRLL
+1625 RIGYADRLL

-1652 HNSAYEVPNESK
+1652 HTSAYEVPDESK

-1675 EKKSIAIGRTQ
+1675 EKKSIAIGRSQ

-1727 LKIQRLAVRC
+1727 LKIQRLAIRC
-1737 IQKNVVVFQAVRHWP
+1737 IQKNLVVFQAVRHWP

-1759 VRPLLSIN
+1759 VRPLLSVN
-1767 VAEEQLRAKEEELAA
+1767 LAEEQLRAKEEELAA
-1782 LRRKLEKSEQACS
+1782 LRRKLEKSEQACT
-1795 ELRQNTESLESK
+1795 ELRQTAERLESK

-1815 SDERYKGD
+1815 SDEKYKGD

-1829 DGERAERLRGTRE
+1829 DGERAERLRGARE

-1851 QVQKKLEAVEKQL
+1851 QVQKKLESVEKQL

-1900 LRKRLA
+1900 LRKRLV

-1913 VELGTR
+1913 SELGTR
-1919 TGLEQKLGEAQAAC
+1919 TGLEQKASAASPGGYRDPQLGEARAAC
-1933 QAARDG
+1933 EAAKKVS
-1939 AQRLRRRCH
+1939 QQLRRRCR
-1948 RLLCELEDARVL
+1948 RLSCELEDARVL
-1960 AENQQSRSHELE
+1960 AESQQSRSHELE

-1989 AFEKSLR
+1989 AFERSLR

-2013 QQSLEHKEAEVAR
+2013 QQSLEQKEAEVAS
-2026 LEQQVA
+2026 LAQQAA
-2032 VLAGRVQELSSPGA
+2032 VLASRVQELSSAGA
-2046 TDTVPVLKKKLWDL
+2046 TDTSAVPALKKQLWDL
-2060 EGSAADQKKE
+2060 EGSAAEQKKE

-2109 LEDTQKSCQ
+2109 LEDVRQSCQ

-2129 QEHEQKQ
+2129 QEYEERQ

-2178 ADVQLLL
+2178 ADVQLLV
-2185 AAPAEPRGS
+2185 AAPAEPGAS
-2194 AQELENLRKQLEESE
+2194 SQELELLRKQLEESE
-2209 AKCAEAQRSQQT
+2209 AKCAEAQKNQQT

-2231 ELETLS
+2231 EMETLS
-2237 KSKTLVDEQLFQLQH
+2237 RSKTLVDEQLFQLQH

-2302 KQSLQEKLQAAQA
+2302 KQSLQEKLQAVQA

-2322 SPAERSIVSR
+2322 CPAQRSIISR

-2362 DSIIQM
+2362 DSIIKM

-2413 RMELEQ
+2413 RVELEQ

-2442 ADLQVALEGLRDSDD
+2442 ADLQVALEELRSSDE
-2457 SDAESVQTVQESL
+2457 SDAESVQTTRESL
-2470 CSRRDTDAC
+2470 CSRRETDAC
-2479 STVGSVLSLEPT
+2479 SSVGSTLSLEPA
-2491 ESVKSWPSS
+2491 ESIKSWPSS

-2508 SASVAGSISAP
+2508 GTSVAGSISAQ
-2519 SIGSRSTQSLRVSR
+2519 SIGSRSTQSLSII
-2533 DTKDPA
+2533 
-2539 LSRPLSSRSSA
+2539 PLDVFS
-2550 RPGEAADTGRTASPL
+2550 GDNL
-2565 LAARR
+2565 KRR
-2570 REYGKPLA
+2570 CSLFEDLYAIRLPFLA
-2578 EEEDLESPKKPVDR
+2578 EEVGWVSTVLISNILKKSVDR
-2592 TGEMSPSV
+2592 IGETPPSM
-2600 LRRGGSPAADG
+2600 LQRGGSPGPDG
-2611 RFPSAVSPPVPSRRR
+2611 RFPSPLSPTAPRRRR
-2626 LSVAS
+2626 LSMAS
-2631 GPVSVASGPVSSS
+2631 GPVPSSS

-2654 RRQRGAERELGLPAL
+2654 RRQRGAEREPGHTAL
-2669 GDTSPLPIY
+2669 GETSPLPIY
-2678 RTTGASALRRSRAV
+2678 HTTGAAALRRCRAV
-2692 PAAEEPPG
+2692 PAAEDALG
-2700 RLEGDQA
+2700 KLDGNQA
-2707 GEGEGAGTSLTR
+2707 GEGEGASASLPR

-2727 SEPAEPPRSPALKK
+2727 SEPAEPSRSPALKRA
-2741 TSKFG
+2741 SKFG
-2746 SYDSLLPALDGSSR
+2746 SYDSLLQTLDSSGR
-2760 RPSSPAAGTEVPR
+2760 RPSSPAAGMEGPGTLRP
-2773 LSSWRSCLEPS
+2773 SYWRSCLEPS
-2784 LEDVELGKEP
+2784 LEDVELEKGS
-2794 EGFLSSLSGDGLG
+2794 EGVLSSLSSDGLG

-2844 ASSLARPR
+2844 TSSLAKSR

-2864 RFEDEALAGSLEPS
+2864 RFEDEAIVGSVES
-2878 DTKCTAKGSPA
+2878 SETKGTAKRSLA
-2889 PREEPGDLSDS
+2889 PREDPGDLSDS
-2900 SSSSGSH
+2900 SSSSGSL

-2912 ADSIKRRPQARGDGE
+2912 ADSIKRRPQPQRGDRE
-2927 GASGRAGSQG
+2927 GSSGKAITQG
-2937 SAMSRRAEAEG
+2937 SGTSHRTEAEG
-2948 KEDDVSSIMRK
+2948 KEDDVSSIMKK
-2959 YLGKE
+2959 YLGK

>member
-1 MADLEAVLAD
+1 MAI
-11 VSYLMA
+11 S
-17 MEKSKSTPAARAS
+17 
-30 KKITLP
+30 
-36 EPSIRSVMQKY
+36 
-47 LEERGEL
+47 
-54 TFDKIFHQKIG
+54 
-65 FLLFKDYCMNE
+65 
-76 IDEAVPQLKFYE
+76 
-88 EIKEYEKLDSEEE
+88 
-101 RLSRSRQIYDTYIM
+101 SR
-115 KELLSCSH
+115 
-123 PFSKQAVDHV
+123 
-133 QTHLAKKQVPAS
+133 
-145 LFQPYIEEIC
+145 
-155 DSLRGKI
+155 
-162 FQKFMESDKFT
+162 
-173 RFCQWKNVELNIHL
+173 
-187 TMNDFSVHRIIGRGG
+187 
-202 FGEVYG
+202 
-208 CRKADTGKMYAMKC
+208 
-222 LDKKRIKMK
+222 
-231 QGETLALNE
+231 LALWE
-240 RIMLSLVST
+240 
-249 GDCPFIVCMTYAFH
+249 
-263 TPDKLCFILDLMNG
+263 
-277 GDLHYH
+277 
-283 LSQHGVFSEKEMR
+283 
-296 FYATEIIL
+296 
-304 GLEHMHNRFV
+304 
-314 VYRDLKPANI
+314 
-324 LLDEHG
+324 
-330 HVRISDLGLACDFSK
+330 
-345 KKPHASVGTHGYM
+345 
-358 APEVLQKGTA
+358 QK
-368 YDSSADWFS
+368 
-377 LGCML
+377 
-382 FKLLRGHSPFRQHKT
+382 
-397 KDKHEIDRM
+397 
-406 TLTVNVELPDSFSPE
+406 
-421 LKSLL
+421 
-426 EGLLQRDVSKRLGCQ
+426 
-441 GRSAQEVKEHPFFK
+441 
-455 GIDWQQ
+455 
-461 VYLQK
+461 
-466 YPPPLIP
+466 
-473 PRGEVNAAD
+473 
-482 AFDIGSFDEEDTKG
+482 
-496 IKLLDSDQE
+496 
-505 LYKNFPLVISE
+505 
-516 RWQQEVAETV
+516 
-526 YDAVNADTDKIEA
+526 
-539 RKRAKNKQLGH
+539 
-550 EEDYALGKDCIMHG
+550 
-564 YMLKLGNP
+564 
-572 FLTQWQR
+572 
-579 RYFYL
+579 
-584 FPNRLEWRGEGES
+584 
-597 RQSLGCSLMGSS
+597 
-609 QSAAVREAGVMLE
+609 
-622 WIQLGL
+622 
-628 TFLIRDEDRGP
+628 IRDEDRGP

-668 AARQR
+668 AARRR

-681 EEVRAEGSHPAT
+681 DEPAGKDGEARGGAASEGPLRNGLKAEGQGDKGVTAPGDKVVTAPGDKAVTAPPHKELPPEKPVLGTVPSKTPAPAPGPAVPAPKTAETPPKKAETSPKTAAPAPNPAETPLKRAETPCKPAET
-693 GSWVSPGV
+693 SSKTAETSSKTAE
-701 PQASSK
+701 ASSK
-707 PSETSPK
+707 PSETTPK
-714 PAETPRPGASKVG
+714 PAETPRPGAPKVG
-727 KPLWSGK
+727 KPLWPGK

-744 SPSPAPAPSQG
+744 PPTPAPAPSQG
-755 PQRGSKVPVKEGDVP
+755 PQRSSKVPVKEGDVP

-776 STKEKGTPLRH
+776 STKKEKGTVPESTKKEKGTPLRH
-787 EEPPAKVKT
+787 EGPPAKVKP
-796 QRELLSARKEPEKMK
+796 QRELLSAQKEPEKMK
-811 KDVGRGKKEPREIKK
+811 KDVGHGKKEPREIKK
-826 PEKTTNKSE
+826 PEKNTDESE
-835 SVKEE
+835 GLKGE
-840 PGGIQEKSTDVGKEE
+840 PGGTQEKSTDVKKEVGKVKEDLGKGKEMLKE
-855 GTAKE
+855 SKGTGKSTDKDQAKE
-860 SSGRSKEMSKSMEKD
+860 TSGRSKETSKSMEKD
-875 QDQEA
+875 QDKEA
-880 LGESTDKDQA
+880 SGESTDKDQA

-934 EDGTVTEVDED
+934 EDGTVSEVDED

-987 YAGPNLV
+987 YAGPSLV
-994 AIATRTA
+994 AIGTGPATPGPT
-1001 PASGV
+1001 GKV
-1006 PRGKR
+1006 PRGKQ

-1033 QDQAIIPLG
+1033 QDQAIVPLG

-1061 TAGSLDGRVTVEKI
+1061 MAGSLEGRVSVEKI

-1089 TGHSSSSTRFSMV
+1089 TSHSSSSTRFSMV

-1118 QTLLLERARVS
+1118 QTLLLERARVA
-1129 QQPEGESSFNVFPLL
+1129 QQPEGESSFNIFPLL

-1171 FTKPEDKQRAS
+1171 FTKPEDKQRAA

-1192 GTLGITPE
+1192 GTLGITAE
-1200 EQAAVWRILAGIYH
+1200 EQAAVWRILAAIYH

-1229 RFESASHAAEVL
+1229 RFESASRAAEVL

-1248 GTAVFK
+1248 STAVFK
-1254 HHLKHILAQVTAR
+1254 HHLRHILAQVTAR
-1267 GRPQAEESPPG
+1267 GQPQAEESQPE
-1278 PKMTGVECVEGMASG
+1278 PKMTGAECVQGMASG
-1293 LYEELFAAVVL
+1293 LYEELFAAVVS

-1323 DTPGFQSPRQQR
+1323 DSPGFQSPRQQR

-1344 LCHNYVQERLQ
+1344 LCHNYIQERLQ

-1389 LSIIDLICSQPQVLP
+1389 LSIIDLSCSQPQVLP
-1404 GSPGAA
+1404 GSAGAA

-1438 YFATKGPDQEGEG
+1438 YFATKGPDQEG

-1500 TLAAVRELV
+1500 TVAAVRELLR
-1509 QPRAGA
+1509 PRAGA
-1515 PLSCRALAGLEGRS
+1515 PLSCRGLAGLEGRS
-1529 QAALHRNAC
+1529 QAALHRTAC

-1544 SSFAAVR
+1544 SSFAALR

-1572 AQLHFVHCLLPG
+1572 SQLHFVHCLLPG

-1644 LAPEVMKK
+1644 LAPEVMKR
-1652 HNSAYEVPNESK
+1652 HSSAYEVPDESK
-1664 AIEELFQALDL
+1664 AVEELFQALDL
-1675 EKKSIAIGRTQ
+1675 EKKSVAIGRTQ
-1686 VFLKPGVISR
+1686 VFLKPGVMSR

-1727 LKIQRLAVRC
+1727 LKIQRLAIRC
-1737 IQKNVVVFQAVRHWP
+1737 IQKNLLVFQTVRHWP

-1759 VRPLLSIN
+1759 VRPLLSVN
-1767 VAEEQLRAKEEELAA
+1767 LAEEQLRAKEEELAA

-1795 ELRQNTESLESK
+1795 ELRLTTESLESK

-1851 QVQKKLEAVEKQL
+1851 QVQKKLESVEKQL

-1913 VELGTR
+1913 AELGTR

-1939 AQRLRRRCH
+1939 AQRLRRRCQ
-1948 RLLCELEDARVL
+1948 RLACELEDARVL

-2046 TDTVPVLKKKLWDL
+2046 TDTVPALKKKLWDL
-2060 EGSAADQKKE
+2060 EGSAAEQKKE

-2081 EQLHE
+2081 EQAHE

-2185 AAPAEPRGS
+2185 PAPAQPAGS
-2194 AQELENLRKQLEESE
+2194 AQELEHLRKQLEESQ
-2209 AKCAEAQRSQQT
+2209 AKCAEVQGAQQT
-2221 AALELENLHT
+2221 AAQELENLHT

-2237 KSKTLVDEQLFQLQH
+2237 RSKTLVDEQLVQLQH

-2302 KQSLQEKLQAAQA
+2302 KQGLQDKLQAAQA
-2315 RAAQLEQ
+2315 RVAQLEQ
-2322 SPAERSIVSR
+2322 CPAERSIVSR

-2457 SDAESVQTVQESL
+2457 SDADSVRTARESL

-2479 STVGSVLSLEPT
+2479 SSLGSVLSLEPA
-2491 ESVKSWPSS
+2491 ESIKSWPSS
-2500 STGWTSLA
+2500 SAGWTSLA
-2508 SASVAGSISAP
+2508 STSVAGSISAP
-2519 SIGSRSTQSLRVSR
+2519 SLGSRSTQSLRVSR

-2539 LSRPLSSRSSA
+2539 LTPLSSRSAA
-2550 RPGEAADTGRTASPL
+2550 RPGEAADPGKTESPL
-2565 LAARR
+2565 LRARR

-2578 EEEDLESPKKPVDR
+2578 EEEELESLKKPVDR
-2592 TGEMSPSV
+2592 TGETSPSV
-2600 LRRGGSPAADG
+2600 LRRGGSPAPDG
-2611 RFPSAVSPPVPSRRR
+2611 RFPSAVSPPVPGRRR

-2631 GPVSVASGPVSSS
+2631 GPVPSS

-2654 RRQRGAERELGLPAL
+2654 RRQREPGLPGL

-2678 RTTGASALRRSRAV
+2678 RTTGAAALRRSRAV

-2700 RLEGDQA
+2700 RLQGDQA
-2707 GEGEGAGTSLTR
+2707 GEGEGAGASLTR

-2727 SEPAEPPRSPALKK
+2727 SEPAETPCSPALKK
-2741 TSKFG
+2741 ASKFG
-2746 SYDSLLPALDGSSR
+2746 SYDSLLPALDGSGR

-2773 LSSWRSCLEPS
+2773 LGSWRSCLEPA
-2784 LEDVELGKEP
+2784 LEDAEPGKEP
-2794 EGFLSSLSGDGLG
+2794 QGFLSSLSSDGLG

-2829 VDFDDFLPAIRKSRS
+2829 VDFDDFLPAIRKSCS

-2864 RFEDEALAGSLEPS
+2864 RFEDEAVAGGLES
-2878 DTKCTAKGSPA
+2878 SETKAKCGSA
-2889 PREEPGDLSDS
+2889 SREEPGDFSDS
-2900 SSSSGSH
+2900 SSSSGSRR
-2907 LSSRS
+2907 SSRS
-2912 ADSIKRRPQARGDGE
+2912 AGSVKRRPQPPRGDGE
-2927 GASGRAGSQG
+2927 GSSGRAGAQG
-2937 SAMSRRAEAEG
+2937 SATSRAEAEG
-2948 KEDDVSSIMRK
+2948 KEDDVSSIMKK
-2959 YLGKE
+2959 YLGKD

>member
-1 MADLEAVLAD
+1 
-11 VSYLMA
+11 
-17 MEKSKSTPAARAS
+17 
-30 KKITLP
+30 
-36 EPSIRSVMQKY
+36 
-47 LEERGEL
+47 
-54 TFDKIFHQKIG
+54 
-65 FLLFKDYCMNE
+65 
-76 IDEAVPQLKFYE
+76 
-88 EIKEYEKLDSEEE
+88 
-101 RLSRSRQIYDTYIM
+101 
-115 KELLSCSH
+115 
-123 PFSKQAVDHV
+123 
-133 QTHLAKKQVPAS
+133 
-145 LFQPYIEEIC
+145 
-155 DSLRGKI
+155 
-162 FQKFMESDKFT
+162 
-173 RFCQWKNVELNIHL
+173 
-187 TMNDFSVHRIIGRGG
+187 
-202 FGEVYG
+202 
-208 CRKADTGKMYAMKC
+208 
-222 LDKKRIKMK
+222 
-231 QGETLALNE
+231 
-240 RIMLSLVST
+240 
-249 GDCPFIVCMTYAFH
+249 
-263 TPDKLCFILDLMNG
+263 
-277 GDLHYH
+277 
-283 LSQHGVFSEKEMR
+283 
-296 FYATEIIL
+296 
-304 GLEHMHNRFV
+304 
-314 VYRDLKPANI
+314 
-324 LLDEHG
+324 
-330 HVRISDLGLACDFSK
+330 
-345 KKPHASVGTHGYM
+345 
-358 APEVLQKGTA
+358 
-368 YDSSADWFS
+368 
-377 LGCML
+377 
-382 FKLLRGHSPFRQHKT
+382 
-397 KDKHEIDRM
+397 
-406 TLTVNVELPDSFSPE
+406 
-421 LKSLL
+421 
-426 EGLLQRDVSKRLGCQ
+426 
-441 GRSAQEVKEHPFFK
+441 
-455 GIDWQQ
+455 
-461 VYLQK
+461 
-466 YPPPLIP
+466 
-473 PRGEVNAAD
+473 
-482 AFDIGSFDEEDTKG
+482 
-496 IKLLDSDQE
+496 
-505 LYKNFPLVISE
+505 
-516 RWQQEVAETV
+516 
-526 YDAVNADTDKIEA
+526 
-539 RKRAKNKQLGH
+539 
-550 EEDYALGKDCIMHG
+550 
-564 YMLKLGNP
+564 
-572 FLTQWQR
+572 
-579 RYFYL
+579 
-584 FPNRLEWRGEGES
+584 
-597 RQSLGCSLMGSS
+597 
-609 QSAAVREAGVMLE
+609 
-622 WIQLGL
+622 
-628 TFLIRDEDRGP
+628 
-639 PPSAPPLLLS
+639 
-649 VIPGGFI
+649 
-656 KQLVRETEQEAK
+656 
-668 AARQR
+668 
-673 KESRVGTK
+673 
-681 EEVRAEGSHPAT
+681 
-693 GSWVSPGV
+693 
-701 PQASSK
+701 
-707 PSETSPK
+707 
-714 PAETPRPGASKVG
+714 
-727 KPLWSGK
+727 
-734 SPKDSFLGGS
+734 
-744 SPSPAPAPSQG
+744 
-755 PQRGSKVPVKEGDVP
+755 
-770 KGTVPE
+770 
-776 STKEKGTPLRH
+776 
-787 EEPPAKVKT
+787 
-796 QRELLSARKEPEKMK
+796 
-811 KDVGRGKKEPREIKK
+811 
-826 PEKTTNKSE
+826 
-835 SVKEE
+835 
-840 PGGIQEKSTDVGKEE
+840 
-855 GTAKE
+855 
-860 SSGRSKEMSKSMEKD
+860 
-875 QDQEA
+875 
-880 LGESTDKDQA
+880 
-890 PRDVWYEA
+890 
-898 EKVWLIQQ
+898 
-906 DGFTLATQLKPDV
+906 TQLKPDV

-934 EDGTVTEVDED
+934 EDGSVTEVDED

-987 YAGPNLV
+987 YAGPSLV
-994 AIATRTA
+994 AIATGPS
-1001 PASGV
+1001 PAGGAAKV

-1024 AYRNLLMQR
+1024 AYRNLLLQR
-1033 QDQAIIPLG
+1033 QDQAIVPLG

-1047 RTRCC
+1047 RTQCC

-1061 TAGSLDGRVTVEKI
+1061 TAGSLDGRVSVEKI

-1089 TGHSSSSTRFSMV
+1089 TSHSSSSTRFSMV

-1118 QTLLLERARVS
+1118 QTLLLERARVA
-1129 QQPEGESSFNVFPLL
+1129 QQPDGESSFNVFPLL

-1165 SFGIKP
+1165 SFGIQP

-1192 GTLGITPE
+1192 GTLGITAE

-1229 RFESASHAAEVL
+1229 RFESASRAAEVL

-1254 HHLKHILAQVTAR
+1254 HHLRHILAQVTAR
-1267 GRPQAEESPPG
+1267 GRPPAEESPPG

-1293 LYEELFAAVVL
+1293 LYEELFAAVVS

-1323 DTPGFQSPRQQR
+1323 DTPGFQSPRQQC

-1355 GLFYEKTFLREMERY
+1355 GLFYEKTFLWQMERY

-1389 LSIIDLICSQPQVLP
+1389 LSIIDLSCSQPQVLP

-1410 RRGLLWILDEE
+1410 PRGLLWILDEE

-1438 YFATKGPDQEGEG
+1438 YFATKGPEQEGDG

-1500 TLAAVRELV
+1500 TIAAVQELV
-1509 QPRAGA
+1509 QPRARA

-1544 SSFAAVR
+1544 SSFAALR

-1572 AQLHFVHCLLPG
+1572 SQLHFVHCLLPR
-1584 MGQEGPVPRPPA
+1584 MGGEGPVPRPPA
-1596 PPDAAPQ
+1596 PPDTAPE

-1644 LAPEVMKK
+1644 LAPEVMQK
-1652 HNSAYEVPNESK
+1652 HNSAYEVPDESK
-1664 AIEELFQALDL
+1664 AVEELFQALDL

-1686 VFLKPGVISR
+1686 VFLKPGVLSR

-1727 LKIQRLAVRC
+1727 LKIQRLAIRC
-1737 IQKNVVVFQAVRHWP
+1737 IQKNLVVFQAVRHWP

-1759 VRPLLSIN
+1759 VRPLLSVN
-1767 VAEEQLRAKEEELAA
+1767 LAEEQLRAKEEELAA

-1823 VTCQAL
+1823 VTCQVL
-1829 DGERAERLRGTRE
+1829 DAERAERLRGTRE

-1851 QVQKKLEAVEKQL
+1851 QVQKKLESVEKQL

-1913 VELGTR
+1913 AELGTR
-1919 TGLEQKLGEAQAAC
+1919 TELEQKLGEAQAAC

-1939 AQRLRRRCH
+1939 AQRLRRRCQ
-1948 RLLCELEDARVL
+1948 RLACELEDARVL

-2013 QQSLEHKEAEVAR
+2013 QQSLEHKEAEVTR
-2026 LEQQVA
+2026 LDQRVA
-2032 VLAGRVQELSSPGA
+2032 MLAGRVQELSSPGA
-2046 TDTVPVLKKKLWDL
+2046 TDTVPALKKQLWDL
-2060 EGSAADQKKE
+2060 EGCAAEQKKE

-2081 EQLHE
+2081 EQVHE

-2109 LEDTQKSCQ
+2109 LEDMQKSCQ

-2185 AAPAEPRGS
+2185 AAPAEPG
-2194 AQELENLRKQLEESE
+2194 AGGQELEQLRKQLEESE

-2237 KSKTLVDEQLFQLQH
+2237 RSKTLVDEQLFQLQH

-2315 RAAQLEQ
+2315 RAAELEQ
-2322 SPAERSIVSR
+2322 CPAERSIVSR

-2381 EKENTRYYQRRM
+2381 ERENSRYYQRRM

-2457 SDAESVQTVQESL
+2457 SDADSVRTARESQ
-2470 CSRRDTDAC
+2470 CSGRDTDAC
-2479 STVGSVLSLEPT
+2479 STVGSVLSLEPA

-2508 SASVAGSISAP
+2508 SGSVAGSILAP
-2519 SIGSRSTQSLRVSR
+2519 SVGSRSTQSLREISLDVFSGDNLKR
-2533 DTKDPA
+2533 HCSLFEDLYA
-2539 LSRPLSSRSSA
+2539 ICS
-2550 RPGEAADTGRTASPL
+2550 L
-2565 LAARR
+2565 LAAEGRGMHFYR
-2570 REYGKPLA
+2570 SDIKY
-2578 EEEDLESPKKPVDR
+2578 LESPKKPADR
-2592 TGEMSPSV
+2592 TGDTSPSP

-2626 LSVAS
+2626 LSVAP
-2631 GPVSVASGPVSSS
+2631 GPVPSS

-2654 RRQRGAERELGLPAL
+2654 RRQRGAEREPGLPAL
-2669 GDTSPLPIY
+2669 AADTSPLPIY
-2678 RTTGASALRRSRAV
+2678 RTTGAAALRRSRAV
-2692 PAAEEPPG
+2692 LATEEPPG

-2707 GEGEGAGTSLTR
+2707 REGEGAGASLAR
-2719 SSSLRSMA
+2719 SSSLRSMGSELA
-2727 SEPAEPPRSPALKK
+2727 EPARSPALKRA
-2741 TSKFG
+2741 SKFG
-2746 SYDSLLPALDGSSR
+2746 SYDSLLPALDGSGR
-2760 RPSSPAAGTEVPR
+2760 RPSSPAAGTEVPGVPR

-2794 EGFLSSLSGDGLG
+2794 EGLLSSLSSDGLG

-2822 NYERRTK
+2822 NYERKTK

-2844 ASSLARPR
+2844 TSSLARPR

-2864 RFEDEALAGSLEPS
+2864 RFEDEAIAGTPESSETKGT
-2878 DTKCTAKGSPA
+2878 TKCS
-2889 PREEPGDLSDS
+2889 REEPGDLSDS

-2912 ADSIKRRPQARGDGE
+2912 ADSIKRRPQPPRGDGE
-2927 GASGRAGSQG
+2927 GSSGRASAQG
-2937 SAMSRRAEAEG
+2937 SGMSRRAEAEG
-2948 KEDDVSSIMRK
+2948 KEDDVSSIMKK
-2959 YLGKE
+2959 YLGK

>member
-1 MADLEAVLAD
+1 
-11 VSYLMA
+11 
-17 MEKSKSTPAARAS
+17 RACPV
-30 KKITLP
+30 T
-36 EPSIRSVMQKY
+36 
-47 LEERGEL
+47 
-54 TFDKIFHQKIG
+54 
-65 FLLFKDYCMNE
+65 
-76 IDEAVPQLKFYE
+76 QL
-88 EIKEYEKLDSEEE
+88 
-101 RLSRSRQIYDTYIM
+101 
-115 KELLSCSH
+115 CS
-123 PFSKQAVDHV
+123 
-133 QTHLAKKQVPAS
+133 QTQ
-145 LFQPYIEEIC
+145 
-155 DSLRGKI
+155 
-162 FQKFMESDKFT
+162 
-173 RFCQWKNVELNIHL
+173 
-187 TMNDFSVHRIIGRGG
+187 
-202 FGEVYG
+202 
-208 CRKADTGKMYAMKC
+208 
-222 LDKKRIKMK
+222 
-231 QGETLALNE
+231 
-240 RIMLSLVST
+240 
-249 GDCPFIVCMTYAFH
+249 
-263 TPDKLCFILDLMNG
+263 
-277 GDLHYH
+277 
-283 LSQHGVFSEKEMR
+283 
-296 FYATEIIL
+296 
-304 GLEHMHNRFV
+304 
-314 VYRDLKPANI
+314 
-324 LLDEHG
+324 
-330 HVRISDLGLACDFSK
+330 
-345 KKPHASVGTHGYM
+345 
-358 APEVLQKGTA
+358 
-368 YDSSADWFS
+368 
-377 LGCML
+377 
-382 FKLLRGHSPFRQHKT
+382 
-397 KDKHEIDRM
+397 
-406 TLTVNVELPDSFSPE
+406 
-421 LKSLL
+421 
-426 EGLLQRDVSKRLGCQ
+426 
-441 GRSAQEVKEHPFFK
+441 
-455 GIDWQQ
+455 
-461 VYLQK
+461 
-466 YPPPLIP
+466 
-473 PRGEVNAAD
+473 
-482 AFDIGSFDEEDTKG
+482 
-496 IKLLDSDQE
+496 
-505 LYKNFPLVISE
+505 
-516 RWQQEVAETV
+516 
-526 YDAVNADTDKIEA
+526 
-539 RKRAKNKQLGH
+539 
-550 EEDYALGKDCIMHG
+550 
-564 YMLKLGNP
+564 
-572 FLTQWQR
+572 
-579 RYFYL
+579 
-584 FPNRLEWRGEGES
+584 
-597 RQSLGCSLMGSS
+597 
-609 QSAAVREAGVMLE
+609 
-622 WIQLGL
+622 
-628 TFLIRDEDRGP
+628 IRDEDRGP

-668 AARQR
+668 AARRR

-681 EEVRAEGSHPAT
+681 EEVSTEGAGTAPTRELDGVTAPSQKELPPEKAVLGTVPSKTPAPTPGPAAPAPKPAETPPKKAEPSSKPAAPKPAETPPKRADTPCKPAET
-693 GSWVSPGV
+693 SSKTAETSPKTSE
-701 PQASSK
+701 ASSK
-707 PSETSPK
+707 PSETTPK
-714 PAETPRPGASKVG
+714 PADTPCPGAPKVG
-727 KPLWSGK
+727 KPLWLGK
-734 SPKDSFLGGS
+734 RPKDSFLGS
-744 SPSPAPAPSQG
+744 SPPAPAPAPSQG
-755 PQRGSKVPVKEGDVP
+755 PQRDSKVPVKGGDVP
-770 KGTVPE
+770 KGTIPESTKKEKGTIPESTKKENGTILESTKEKGTAPESTKKEKGTVPE
-776 STKEKGTPLRH
+776 STKKEKGTPLRH
-787 EEPPAKVKT
+787 EEPPAKAKA
-796 QRELLSARKEPEKMK
+796 QKELLSARKEPEKMK
-811 KDVGRGKKEPREIKK
+811 KDVGGGKKEPREIKK
-826 PEKTTNKSE
+826 PEKSTNKSE
-835 SVKEE
+835 GLKGE
-840 PGGIQEKSTDVGKEE
+840 PGGIQEKATDVGKEVGKVKE
-855 GTAKE
+855 ELGKSKEMLKDSKGNGKSTDKDQAKE
-860 SSGRSKEMSKSMEKD
+860 TSGRSKEMSKSTEKD
-875 QDQEA
+875 QDKEPGWA
-880 LGESTDKDQA
+880 GSRGAGAWKCPCPWGKHSLCSSVFLLLLPNPPLSSPQA

-934 EDGTVTEVDED
+934 DDGTVTEVDED

-972 MNTLRQRFRARLPCT
+972 LNTLRQRFRARLPCT
-987 YAGPNLV
+987 YAGHSLV
-994 AIATRTA
+994 AIATGPA
-1001 PASGV
+1001 PPGGAAKV
-1006 PRGKR
+1006 PRGRR

-1033 QDQAIIPLG
+1033 QDQAIVPLG

-1061 TAGSLDGRVTVEKI
+1061 TAGSLDGRVSVEKI

-1089 TGHSSSSTRFSMV
+1089 TSHSSSSTRFSMV

-1118 QTLLLERARVS
+1118 QTLLLERARVA
-1129 QQPEGESSFNVFPLL
+1129 QQPEGESSFNIFPLL

-1182 VAFSQ
+1182 LAFSQ

-1192 GTLGITPE
+1192 GTLGISTE

-1214 LGAAGACKVGRKQFL
+1214 LGAAGACRVGRKQFL
-1229 RFESASHAAEVL
+1229 RFESASRAAEVL

-1254 HHLKHILAQVTAR
+1254 HHLRHILAQVTAR
-1267 GRPQAEESPPG
+1267 GQPQAEESTPG
-1278 PKMTGVECVEGMASG
+1278 PKLTGVECVQGMASG
-1293 LYEELFAAVVL
+1293 LYEELFAAVVS

-1355 GLFYEKTFLREMERY
+1355 GLFYEKTFLWEMERY
-1370 REENVEVS
+1370 KEENVEVS

-1389 LSIIDLICSQPQVLP
+1389 PRVPWQPQVLP

-1438 YFATKGPDQEGEG
+1438 YFATKGPDHEGDG

-1489 AQNAIQVLQNS
+1489 AQNAIQLLQNS
-1500 TLAAVRELV
+1500 TVAAVRELV
-1509 QPRAGA
+1509 QPRARA
-1515 PLSCRALAGLEGRS
+1515 PLPCRALAGLDGRS
-1529 QAALHRNAC
+1529 QAALHRNSC

-1556 AQIKL
+1556 AQVKL

-1572 AQLHFVHCLLPG
+1572 SQLHFVHF
-1584 MGQEGPVPRPPA
+1584 PRPPA

-1625 RVGYSDRLL
+1625 RVGGHCPP
-1634 LTQFRRRFQV
+1634 FQQLMAV
-1644 LAPEVMKK
+1644 
-1652 HNSAYEVPNESK
+1652 
-1664 AIEELFQALDL
+1664 EELFQALDL
-1675 EKKSIAIGRTQ
+1675 EKKSVAIGRTQ

-1727 LKIQRLAVRC
+1727 LKIQRLAIRC
-1737 IQKNVVVFQAVRHWP
+1737 IQKNLLLFQAVRHWP

-1767 VAEEQLRAKEEELAA
+1767 LAEEQLRAKEEELAA

-1795 ELRQNTESLESK
+1795 ELRQTTESLESK

-1851 QVQKKLEAVEKQL
+1851 QVQKKLESVEKQL

-1913 VELGTR
+1913 AELGTR

-1939 AQRLRRRCH
+1939 AQRLRRRCQ
-1948 RLLCELEDARVL
+1948 RLVCELEDARVL

-2032 VLAGRVQELSSPGA
+2032 VLAGRVQELSTPGA
-2046 TDTVPVLKKKLWDL
+2046 TDTVPALKKKLWDL
-2060 EGSAADQKKE
+2060 EGSAAEQKKE

-2081 EQLHE
+2081 EQVHE

-2109 LEDTQKSCQ
+2109 LEDMQKSCQ
-2118 KRLRQLEMQLE
+2118 KRLRQLELQLE

-2185 AAPAEPRGS
+2185 AAPAEPGGS
-2194 AQELENLRKQLEESE
+2194 TQELEHLHKQLEESE

-2237 KSKTLVDEQLFQLQH
+2237 RNKTLVDEQLFQVQR
-2252 ERADLLKRIDE
+2252 ERDDLLKRIDE

-2292 QTQVEDVKKE
+2292 QTQVEDEERKAE
-2302 KQSLQEKLQAAQA
+2302 PPLLSQLQAAQA

-2322 SPAERSIVSR
+2322 CPAERSIVSR

-2381 EKENTRYYQRRM
+2381 ERENTRYYQRRM

-2457 SDAESVQTVQESL
+2457 SDG
-2470 CSRRDTDAC
+2470 D
-2479 STVGSVLSLEPT
+2479 
-2491 ESVKSWPSS
+2491 SS

-2508 SASVAGSISAP
+2508 SASVAGK
-2519 SIGSRSTQSLRVSR
+2519 T
-2533 DTKDPA
+2533 
-2539 LSRPLSSRSSA
+2539 
-2550 RPGEAADTGRTASPL
+2550 
-2565 LAARR
+2565 
-2570 REYGKPLA
+2570 
-2578 EEEDLESPKKPVDR
+2578 
-2592 TGEMSPSV
+2592 SPSV
-2600 LRRGGSPAADG
+2600 LRQGGSPAPDG
-2611 RFPSAVSPPVPSRRR
+2611 RLPSAVSPLVPSRRR

-2631 GPVSVASGPVSSS
+2631 GSLSVSSGPVSSS

-2654 RRQRGAERELGLPAL
+2654 RRQRGAEREPGLPAL

-2700 RLEGDQA
+2700 RLEGDRA
-2707 GEGEGAGTSLTR
+2707 GEGEGAGASLTR

-2727 SEPAEPPRSPALKK
+2727 SEPAEPPQSPALKK
-2741 TSKFG
+2741 ASKFG
-2746 SYDSLLPALDGSSR
+2746 SYDSLLPAPDGSGR
-2760 RPSSPAAGTEVPR
+2760 RPSSPAAGMDLPR

-2794 EGFLSSLSGDGLG
+2794 EGFLSSLSSDGLG

-2829 VDFDDFLPAIRKSRS
+2829 VDFDDFLPAIRKSAPPAAWAEPAGTGGTDTGPS
-2844 ASSLARPR
+2844 PCASRTRPSR
-2852 RDRRDG
+2852 PLR
-2858 HRPLTV
+2858 RPLTP
-2864 RFEDEALAGSLEPS
+2864 RAWPRAAGKSWGMSLTPPRPLAPACPPAAPTASSAAAAPERGRGGLQQPGQRDE
-2878 DTKCTAKGSPA
+2878 PA
-2889 PREEPGDLSDS
+2889 
-2900 SSSSGSH
+2900 
-2907 LSSRS
+2907 
-2912 ADSIKRRPQARGDGE
+2912 
-2927 GASGRAGSQG
+2927 
-2937 SAMSRRAEAEG
+2937 RAEAEG
-2948 KEDDVSSIMRK
+2948 KEDDVSSIMKK
-2959 YLGKE
+2959 YLGKD

>member
-1 MADLEAVLAD
+1 MA
-11 VSYLMA
+11 S
-17 MEKSKSTPAARAS
+17 AR
-30 KKITLP
+30 
-36 EPSIRSVMQKY
+36 
-47 LEERGEL
+47 G
-54 TFDKIFHQKIG
+54 
-65 FLLFKDYCMNE
+65 
-76 IDEAVPQLKFYE
+76 
-88 EIKEYEKLDSEEE
+88 
-101 RLSRSRQIYDTYIM
+101 
-115 KELLSCSH
+115 
-123 PFSKQAVDHV
+123 
-133 QTHLAKKQVPAS
+133 TH
-145 LFQPYIEEIC
+145 
-155 DSLRGKI
+155 
-162 FQKFMESDKFT
+162 
-173 RFCQWKNVELNIHL
+173 
-187 TMNDFSVHRIIGRGG
+187 RGG
-202 FGEVYG
+202 RRCQV
-208 CRKADTGKMYAMKC
+208 RT
-222 LDKKRIKMK
+222 RS
-231 QGETLALNE
+231 E
-240 RIMLSLVST
+240 RRRPARGSILS
-249 GDCPFIVCMTYAFH
+249 
-263 TPDKLCFILDLMNG
+263 
-277 GDLHYH
+277 
-283 LSQHGVFSEKEMR
+283 
-296 FYATEIIL
+296 
-304 GLEHMHNRFV
+304 
-314 VYRDLKPANI
+314 
-324 LLDEHG
+324 
-330 HVRISDLGLACDFSK
+330 
-345 KKPHASVGTHGYM
+345 
-358 APEVLQKGTA
+358 
-368 YDSSADWFS
+368 
-377 LGCML
+377 
-382 FKLLRGHSPFRQHKT
+382 
-397 KDKHEIDRM
+397 
-406 TLTVNVELPDSFSPE
+406 
-421 LKSLL
+421 
-426 EGLLQRDVSKRLGCQ
+426 
-441 GRSAQEVKEHPFFK
+441 GRSAVLVPVVPGPAGATLGTWSRHVPSVPRLPRPGPVGSHHHPRATN
-455 GIDWQQ
+455 
-461 VYLQK
+461 
-466 YPPPLIP
+466 PLCHHLP
-473 PRGEVNAAD
+473 TLPWW
-482 AFDIGSFDEEDTKG
+482 
-496 IKLLDSDQE
+496 LLVASPSPA
-505 LYKNFPLVISE
+505 LRLVP
-516 RWQQEVAETV
+516 QAQ
-526 YDAVNADTDKIEA
+526 
-539 RKRAKNKQLGH
+539 
-550 EEDYALGKDCIMHG
+550 
-564 YMLKLGNP
+564 
-572 FLTQWQR
+572 
-579 RYFYL
+579 
-584 FPNRLEWRGEGES
+584 
-597 RQSLGCSLMGSS
+597 
-609 QSAAVREAGVMLE
+609 
-622 WIQLGL
+622 
-628 TFLIRDEDRGP
+628 IRDEDRVP

-668 AARQR
+668 AARR
-673 KESRVGTK
+673 RRESRVGTK
-681 EEVRAEGSHPAT
+681 EEPAGKDGEARGGDGPAARGGVAGEGQGGKGLTAPPHKELPPEKALLGTVPSKTPAPEPGPAAPAPKPAETAPKKGETSPKTAAPAPKPAETAPKKGETSLKTAVSAPKPAETAPKKAETSSKTAAPAPKLAETAPKKAETSSKTAAPAPKPLETPPKRAETPCKPAE
-693 GSWVSPGV
+693 
-701 PQASSK
+701 ASLKPAETPPKTAEAPSK
-707 PSETSPK
+707 PSETTPK
-714 PAETPRPGASKVG
+714 SAEILRPGAPKVG
-727 KPLWSGK
+727 KPLWPWK
-734 SPKDSFLGGS
+734 SPKDSLVGGS
-744 SPSPAPAPSQG
+744 PPVPAPAPSQG

-770 KGTVPE
+770 KGTVPDSTKKEKGTGPE
-776 STKEKGTPLRH
+776 STKKEKGTPPRH
-787 EEPPAKVKT
+787 EEPPSKAKAP
-796 QRELLSARKEPEKMK
+796 RELLSARKEPEKMK
-811 KDVGRGKKEPREIKK
+811 KDVGRGKKEPREIKT

-835 SVKEE
+835 GVKGE
-840 PGGIQEKSTDVGKEE
+840 PGGIQEKSTEVGKEVGKVKEELGKGKEMLKESE
-855 GTAKE
+855 GIGKSTDRDQAKE
-860 SSGRSKEMSKSMEKD
+860 TSGRSKEMSESMEKD
-875 QDQEA
+875 QDKEA
-880 LGESTDKDQA
+880 SGESTDKDQA

-934 EDGTVTEVDED
+934 EDGTITEVDED

-972 MNTLRQRFRARLPCT
+972 INTLRQRFRARLPCT
-987 YAGPNLV
+987 YAGPSLV
-994 AIATRTA
+994 AIATGPA
-1001 PASGV
+1001 PAGGAGKV

-1061 TAGSLDGRVTVEKI
+1061 TAGSLDGRVSVEKI

-1089 TGHSSSSTRFSMV
+1089 TRHSSSSTRFSMV

-1118 QTLLLERARVS
+1118 QTLLLERARVA
-1129 QQPEGESSFNVFPLL
+1129 QQPEGESSFNIFPLL

-1192 GTLGITPE
+1192 GTLGITTE

-1214 LGAAGACKVGRKQFL
+1214 LGAAGACKVGRRQFL
-1229 RFESASHAAEVL
+1229 RFESASRAAEVL

-1254 HHLKHILAQVTAR
+1254 HHLRHILAQVTAR

-1293 LYEELFAAVVL
+1293 LYEELFAAVVS

-1313 HLSMASIAVV
+1313 HLSMASISVV
-1323 DTPGFQSPRQQR
+1323 DTPGFQSPRQRR

-1355 GLFYEKTFLREMERY
+1355 GLFYEKTFLWEMERY
-1370 REENVEVS
+1370 RQENVEVS

-1389 LSIIDLICSQPQVLP
+1389 LSIIDLSCSQPQVLP

-1500 TLAAVRELV
+1500 TVGAVRELL
-1509 QPRAGA
+1509 QPRASA
-1515 PLSCRALAGLEGRS
+1515 PLPCRALAGLEGRS

-1544 SSFAAVR
+1544 SSSAALR

-1572 AQLHFVHCLLPG
+1572 SQLHFVHCLLPG

-1596 PPDAAPQ
+1596 SPDAAPQ

-1634 LTQFRRRFQV
+1634 LPQFRRRFQV
-1644 LAPEVMKK
+1644 LAPEVMQK
-1652 HNSAYEVPNESK
+1652 HNSAYEVPDEGK

-1675 EKKSIAIGRTQ
+1675 EKKSVAIGRTQ

-1737 IQKNVVVFQAVRHWP
+1737 IQKNVVLFQAVRHWP

-1759 VRPLLSIN
+1759 VRPLLSVN
-1767 VAEEQLRAKEEELAA
+1767 LAEEQLRAKEEELAA

-1795 ELRQNTESLESK
+1795 ELRQTTESLEGK
-1807 IIDLTTEL
+1807 IIDLTAEL
-1815 SDERYKGD
+1815 ADERYKGD

-1851 QVQKKLEAVEKQL
+1851 QVQKKLESVEKQL

-1871 QLREMKI
+1871 QLREMRI

-1913 VELGTR
+1913 AELGTR
-1919 TGLEQKLGEAQAAC
+1919 TGLEQKLGEARAAC

-1939 AQRLRRRCH
+1939 AQRLRRRCQ
-1948 RLLCELEDARVL
+1948 RLACELEDARVL

-2032 VLAGRVQELSSPGA
+2032 VLASRVQELSSPGA
-2046 TDTVPVLKKKLWDL
+2046 TDTVPALKKKLWDL
-2060 EGSAADQKKE
+2060 EGSAAEQKKE

-2081 EQLHE
+2081 EQVHE

-2091 IERMKQIH
+2091 MERMKQIH

-2185 AAPAEPRGS
+2185 AAPAEPGGS
-2194 AQELENLRKQLEESE
+2194 AQELQQLRTQLEESE
-2209 AKCAEAQRSQQT
+2209 AKCAEAQKSQQT

-2237 KSKTLVDEQLFQLQH
+2237 RSKTLVDEQLFQLQH

-2322 SPAERSIVSR
+2322 CPAERSIVSR

-2381 EKENTRYYQRRM
+2381 ERENTRYYQRRM

-2457 SDAESVQTVQESL
+2457 SDAESVRTARESL

-2479 STVGSVLSLEPT
+2479 SSVGSVLSLEPA
-2491 ESVKSWPSS
+2491 ESLKSWPSS

-2519 SIGSRSTQSLRVSR
+2519 SMGSRSTQSLRVSR

-2539 LSRPLSSRSSA
+2539 PSRPLSARS
-2550 RPGEAADTGRTASPL
+2550 AADPGRTTSPL
-2565 LAARR
+2565 LGARR

-2578 EEEDLESPKKPVDR
+2578 EGEELESPKKPADR
-2592 TGEMSPSV
+2592 TGDQSPSV
-2600 LRRGGSPAADG
+2600 LRRGGSPAADA

-2631 GPVSVASGPVSSS
+2631 GPVSVSSGPVPSS

-2654 RRQRGAERELGLPAL
+2654 RRQREPAL
-2669 GDTSPLPIY
+2669 GDASPLPIY
-2678 RTTGASALRRSRAV
+2678 RTTGAAALRRSRAV

-2707 GEGEGAGTSLTR
+2707 GEGEGAGASLTR

-2741 TSKFG
+2741 ASKFG

-2794 EGFLSSLSGDGLG
+2794 EGFLSSLSGDALG

-2858 HRPLTV
+2858 HRALTV
-2864 RFEDEALAGSLEPS
+2864 RFEDEATAGSLQPS
-2878 DTKCTAKGSPA
+2878 ETKGTAKCSPA

-2900 SSSSGSH
+2900 SSSSGSR

-2912 ADSIKRRPQARGDGE
+2912 AGSIKRRPQPLRGAGE
-2927 GASGRAGSQG
+2927 GSSGRAGTQG
-2937 SAMSRRAEAEG
+2937 SGMSRAEAEG
-2948 KEDDVSSIMRK
+2948 KEDDVSSIMKK
-2959 YLGKE
+2959 YLGRE